1 MEILCGQKHLSAQ
14 ELWGKGKSIVTD
26 FNSLIAEFGNQVRE
40 NLRFGEGEPEA
51 QLTNPVATLLKG
63 FGALHSMEVQTV
75 RETSLKTAGGGLVS
89 EGLVRPDYAIMVD
102 GVLTGYVE
110 LKAPGKNIDPDSF
123 TKKSHEY
130 KQWQRLRNLPNLLYT
145 NGTEWRL
152 YRYGKPVPTGSEKN
166 DNAVNVSAGS
176 VIINKKRVLFPEKIT
191 WSAPANLATLFLN
204 FLRWVPAPITS
215 ADRLVE
221 TLAPLAALLREEM
234 LLGLDAQEKTYKA
247 DQAKAK
253 KKGEEDLLI
262 PSKLVGL
269 RDDWRDTLAPGTSN
283 EEFADSFAQTV
294 VFSLVV
300 ALSEGHNLSIE
311 SLSTMANRLRSQHGL
326 LGNALGLLT
335 EHLDEKSSLYNALAV
350 IVRVMGAA
358 SWEYI
363 SGGKA
368 DVYLHLYEHFLSIYN
383 PEQRKKTGSYY
394 TPVEVVDQMV
404 RLVDD
409 ALRTYMGKEHGLA
422 SEGVSVID
430 PAMGTGTYPLSV
442 MHKVA
447 KTESLAPAAR
457 TRALNRLAKNLY
469 GFELQSGPFSV
480 AELRL
485 NQTLKELGADVP
497 EDGLNLYV
505 ADTLYDPYS
514 RAKPMSGNTLRLLSQ
529 LSNKATRV
537 KREVPIQVCIGNPPY
552 KDKAQGMGGW
562 VESGHRYKKKDEKE
576 KNSPILDDFRAP
588 SMGGYERVLKNLYIY
603 FWRWAFWK
611 VFEDSFRVIESESD
625 NSQHAGVVCF
635 ITPSSYLNGP
645 GFAGMRE
652 YIRRSSSRGWI
663 INVTPEGYGPE
674 KENAIFAIK
683 TPVAIS
689 LFIREEN
696 TDEERMADIRYV
708 ALHGTFEEKMQALA
722 NLELDGEEFM
732 PVRSGWGN
740 QFAPDSGK
748 DWNSY
753 LYMDD
758 LYSVSSSGIDPSRK
772 WVVAP
777 SQRILEER
785 WSELTEGNDL
795 KIRANRFK
803 ETPTAGIAKGKTP
816 LLGNDTFQGSKE
828 SLNDQIAR
836 EVIPT
841 VPNIVPI
848 GYRSFDRQYI
858 LADARLL
865 DRPRPKLWPYRIQN
879 QIFIVEQYARNP
891 KNGPGLYFSSL
902 IPDKNAFKGSHGG
915 RCYPVFTTDGE
926 PNLRTS
932 VAQLLCERFGNDA
945 PGNLVY
951 YLAALT
957 GHPEYVRTFSK
968 PLETSHMRA
977 PLTADPEL
985 WERAVQLGKQVVWL
999 HTYGERGEPLPG
1011 MKYLHQLPE
1020 GADYTLPNP
1029 TVDMGKTMPEEKP
1042 SFSPDP
1048 VDSLS
1053 EEENNPVMGTVSF
1066 GQARCENMEKRV
1078 FDYTIGGNQVLGL
1091 WAKYRLKKPEEVSSS
1106 PLDEI
1111 VQREWPEA
1119 WSEEYERLLYTL
1131 THLVHL
1137 EPAQEKLLDEV
1148 LAGEQIF
1155 REEFVDTED

>member
-1 MEILCGQKHLSAQ
+1 M
-14 ELWGKGKSIVTD
+14 
-26 FNSLIAEFGNQVRE
+26 
-40 NLRFGEGEPEA
+40 
-51 QLTNPVATLLKG
+51 
-63 FGALHSMEVQTV
+63 
-75 RETSLKTAGGGLVS
+75 
-89 EGLVRPDYAIMVD
+89 RPDYAIMVD

-110 LKAPGKNIDPDSF
+110 LKAPGKNIDPASF

-152 YRYGKPVPTGSEKN
+152 YRYGEPVLTSTGY
-166 DNAVNVSAGS
+166 DAVHMHGS
-176 VIINKKRVLFPEKIT
+176 FSGHGTL
-191 WSAPANLATLFLN
+191 SAPDALATFFLN
-204 FLRWVPAPITS
+204 FLRWVPAPIKS
-215 ADRLVE
+215 ADQLVE

-234 LLGLDAQEKTYKA
+234 LLGLAVQEKTYKA

-253 KKGEEDLLI
+253 KKGEEDFVI
-262 PSKLVGL
+262 PPPLVGL
-269 RDDWRDTLAPGTSN
+269 RKDWRDTLAPSTSN

-300 ALSEGHNLSIE
+300 ALSEGHDLSLE
-311 SLSTMANRLRSQHGL
+311 TFSTMAGRLRSQHGL

-358 SWEYI
+358 SWADI
-363 SGGKA
+363 SGGKS
-368 DVYLHLYEHFLSIYN
+368 DVYLHLYEHFLKVYN

-409 ALRTYMGKEHGLA
+409 ALRTYLGKEHGLA

-447 KTESLAPAAR
+447 RTESLAPAAR

-485 NQTLKELGADVP
+485 NQTLKELGADIP

-505 ADTLYDPYS
+505 ADTLSDPY
-514 RAKPMSGNTLRLLSQ
+514 AKQKPVNGNTLRLLSQ

-552 KDKAQGMGGW
+552 KDKAEGMGGW
-562 VESGHRYKKKDEKE
+562 VESGFRSA
-576 KNSPILDDFRAP
+576 NVASPILDDFRAP
-588 SMGGYERVLKNLYIY
+588 GMGKYGYVLKNLYIY

-611 VFEDSFRVIESESD
+611 VFEDSCRAFESQSD
-625 NSQHAGVVCF
+625 SSKRAGAVCF
-635 ITPSSYLNGP
+635 ITASGYLKGP

-652 YIRRSSSRGWI
+652 YIRRSASRGWI
-663 INVTPEGYGPE
+663 INVTPEGKRPPA
-674 KENAIFAIK
+674 KNAVFAIE
-683 TPVAIS
+683 TPVSIA
-689 LFIREEN
+689 LFLREEN
-696 TDEERMADIRYV
+696 TDEETPADIRYV
-708 ALHGTFEEKMQALA
+708 ALHGKIEEKMQALA
-722 NLELDGEEFM
+722 ALDLDGAEFE
-732 PVRSGWGN
+732 PVRSGWGDK
-740 QFAPDSGK
+740 FAPEAGGDWDSYPELVDFYTK
-748 DWNSY
+748 NFQ
-753 LYMDD
+753 
-758 LYSVSSSGIDPSRK
+758 GIKPNK
-772 WVVAP
+772 TWVYAP
-777 SQRILEER
+777 AETVLRER
-785 WSELTEGNDL
+785 WVELIEGNDL
-795 KIRANRFK
+795 EVRTERFK
-803 ETPTAGIAKGKTP
+803 ETPSTSIFKGKKP
-816 LLGNDTFQGSKE
+816 LPGKDTFQGSRE

-836 EVIPT
+836 EVIPDA
-841 VPNIVPI
+841 PNIVPV

-858 LADARLL
+858 LADSRLL
-865 DRPRPKLWPYRIQN
+865 ERERPELWEHRVPG
-879 QIFIVEQYARNP
+879 QIFIVEQHAHYP
-891 KNGPGLYFSSL
+891 KAGPGLHFSTL
-902 IPDKNAFKGSHGG
+902 IPDLDAFNNRGG
-915 RCYPVFTTDGE
+915 RAHPVLNVSGV
-926 PNLRTS
+926 PNLTEPAKQMLR
-932 VAQLLCERFGNDA
+932 ERFGDNA

-957 GHPEYVRTFSK
+957 GHPGYVRTFDK
-968 PLETSHMRA
+968 PLQQAGIRV
-977 PLTADPEL
+977 PLTADPTL

-1011 MKYLHQLPE
+1011 MKYLHQIPE
-1020 GADYTLPNP
+1020 GADYVLPTP
-1029 TVDMGKTMPEEKP
+1029 TVDMGRTMPTKQP
-1042 SFSPDP
+1042 SFLPNSVTDELAEKQNTP
-1048 VDSLS
+1048 VR
-1053 EEENNPVMGTVSF
+1053 GTVSF
-1066 GQARCENMEKRV
+1066 GRARCENVEKRV
-1078 FDYTIGGNQVLGL
+1078 FDYTVGGNRVLGM
-1091 WAKYRLKKPEEVSSS
+1091 WAKYRLKKPKTNRSSS
-1106 PLDEI
+1106 LNDI

-1148 LAGEQIF
+1148 LSGEQIF

>member
-1 MEILCGQKHLSAQ
+1 M
-14 ELWGKGKSIVTD
+14 
-26 FNSLIAEFGNQVRE
+26 
-40 NLRFGEGEPEA
+40 
-51 QLTNPVATLLKG
+51 
-63 FGALHSMEVQTV
+63 
-75 RETSLKTAGGGLVS
+75 
-89 EGLVRPDYAIMVD
+89 RPDYAIMVD

-110 LKAPGKNIDPDSF
+110 LKAPGKNIDPASF

-152 YRYGKPVPTGSEKN
+152 YRYGEPVLTSTGY
-166 DNAVNVSAGS
+166 DAVHMHGS
-176 VIINKKRVLFPEKIT
+176 FSGHGTL
-191 WSAPANLATLFLN
+191 SAPDALATFFLN
-204 FLRWVPAPITS
+204 FLRWVPAPIQS
-215 ADRLVE
+215 ADQLVE

-234 LLGLDAQEKTYKA
+234 LLGLAVQEKTYKA

-253 KKGEEDLLI
+253 KKGEEDFVI
-262 PSKLVGL
+262 PPPLVGL
-269 RDDWRDTLAPGTSN
+269 RKDWRDTLAPSTSN

-300 ALSEGHNLSIE
+300 ALSEGHDLSLE
-311 SLSTMANRLRSQHGL
+311 TFSTMAGRLRSQHGL

-358 SWEYI
+358 SWADI
-363 SGGKA
+363 SGGKS
-368 DVYLHLYEHFLSIYN
+368 DVYLHLYEHFLKVYN

-409 ALRTYMGKEHGLA
+409 ALRTYLGKEHGLA

-447 KTESLAPAAR
+447 RTESLAPAAR

-485 NQTLKELGADVP
+485 NQTLKELGADIP

-505 ADTLYDPYS
+505 ADTLSDPY
-514 RAKPMSGNTLRLLSQ
+514 AKQKPVNGNTLRLLSQ

-552 KDKAQGMGGW
+552 KDKAEGMGGW
-562 VESGHRYKKKDEKE
+562 VESGFRSA
-576 KNSPILDDFRAP
+576 NVASPILDDFRAP
-588 SMGGYERVLKNLYIY
+588 GMGKYEYVLKNLYVY

-611 VFEDSFRVIESESD
+611 VFEDSFRALEGQPDSA
-625 NSQHAGVVCF
+625 QRAGVVCF
-635 ITPSSYLNGP
+635 ITADGYLNGP

-663 INVTPEGYGPE
+663 INVTPEGKRPPA
-674 KENAIFAIK
+674 KNAVFAIE
-683 TPVAIS
+683 TPVSIA
-689 LFIREEN
+689 LFLREEN
-696 TDEERMADIRYV
+696 TEEETPADIRYV
-708 ALHGTFEEKMQALA
+708 ALHGTFAEKMQALA
-722 NLELDGEEFM
+722 NLDLDGTEFE
-732 PVRSGWGN
+732 PARSGWGDK
-740 QFAPDSGK
+740 FAPEAGGDWDSYPELPDFYASCFPGVK
-748 DWNSY
+748 PN
-753 LYMDD
+753 
-758 LYSVSSSGIDPSRK
+758 K
-772 WVVAP
+772 TWVYAP
-777 SQRILEER
+777 SESVLQER
-785 WSELTEGNDL
+785 WAELIEGNDL
-795 KIRANRFK
+795 EVRAERFK
-803 ETPTAGIAKGKTP
+803 ETRDTKITEGKKP
-816 LLGNDTFQGSKE
+816 LPGSDTFQGSLE

-836 EVIPT
+836 ELIPDT
-841 VPNIVPI
+841 PNIVPV

-858 LADARLL
+858 LADARLA
-865 DRPRPKLWPYRIQN
+865 DMPRPKLWEHRVPG
-879 QIFIVEQYARNP
+879 QIFIVEQHARHP
-891 KNGPGLYFSSL
+891 QAGPGLYFDAL
-902 IPDKNAFKGSHGG
+902 IPDMNAFNNRGG
-915 RCYPVFTTDGE
+915 RAHPALTIGGTPSLTE
-926 PNLRTS
+926 PAAQMLR
-932 VAQLLCERFGNDA
+932 ERFGNNA
-945 PGNLVY
+945 PDDLVY

-957 GHPEYVRTFSK
+957 GHPGYVRTFDE
-968 PLETSHMRA
+968 PLQQAGIRV

-1011 MKYLHQLPE
+1011 MKYLHQIPE
-1020 GADYTLPNP
+1020 GADYVLPTP
-1029 TVDMGKTMPEEKP
+1029 TVDMGKTMPEKKP

-1048 VDSLS
+1048 VIGSLS
-1053 EEENNPVMGTVSF
+1053 EEANIPVTGTVSF
-1066 GQARCENMEKRV
+1066 GQARCENVEKRV
-1078 FDYTIGGNQVLGL
+1078 FDYTVGGNQVLGL
-1091 WAKYRLKKPEEVSSS
+1091 WAKYRLKKPVVRRSSS
-1106 PLDEI
+1106 LNDI

>member
-1 MEILCGQKHLSAQ
+1 M
-14 ELWGKGKSIVTD
+14 
-26 FNSLIAEFGNQVRE
+26 
-40 NLRFGEGEPEA
+40 
-51 QLTNPVATLLKG
+51 
-63 FGALHSMEVQTV
+63 
-75 RETSLKTAGGGLVS
+75 
-89 EGLVRPDYAIMVD
+89 RPDYAIMVD

-110 LKAPGKNIDPDSF
+110 LKAPGKNIDPASF
-123 TKKSHEY
+123 GKKSHEY

-152 YRYGKPVPTGSEKN
+152 YRYGEPVLTSTGY
-166 DNAVNVSAGS
+166 DAVHMHGS
-176 VIINKKRVLFPEKIT
+176 FSGHGTL
-191 WSAPANLATLFLN
+191 SAPDALATFFLN
-204 FLRWVPAPITS
+204 FLRWVPAPIKS
-215 ADRLVE
+215 ADQLVE

-234 LLGLDAQEKTYKA
+234 LLGLAVQEKTYKA

-253 KKGEEDLLI
+253 KKGEEDFVI
-262 PSKLVGL
+262 PPPLVGL
-269 RDDWRDTLAPGTSN
+269 RKDWRDTLAPSTSN

-300 ALSEGHNLSIE
+300 ALSEGHDLSLE
-311 SLSTMANRLRSQHGL
+311 TFSTMAGRLRSQHGL

-358 SWEYI
+358 SWDDI
-363 SGGKA
+363 SGGKS
-368 DVYLHLYEHFLSIYN
+368 DVYLHLYEHFLKVYN

-409 ALRTYMGKEHGLA
+409 ALRTYLGKEHGLA

-447 KTESLAPAAR
+447 RTESLAPAAR

-485 NQTLKELGADVP
+485 NQTLKELGADIS

-505 ADTLYDPYS
+505 ADTLSDPY
-514 RAKPMSGNTLRLLSQ
+514 AKQKPVNGNTLRLLSQ

-552 KDKAQGMGGW
+552 KDKAEGMGGW
-562 VESGHRYKKKDEKE
+562 VESGFRSPDVA
-576 KNSPILDDFRAP
+576 SPILDDFRA
-588 SMGGYERVLKNLYIY
+588 SGMGRYEYVLKNLYVY

-611 VFEDSFRVIESESD
+611 VFEDSFRAMEGQSD
-625 NSQHAGVVCF
+625 SAQRAGVVCF
-635 ITPSSYLNGP
+635 ITADGYLNGP

-663 INVTPEGYGPE
+663 INVTPEGKRPPA
-674 KENAIFAIK
+674 KNAVFAIE
-683 TPVAIS
+683 TPVSIA
-689 LFIREEN
+689 LFLREEN
-696 TDEERMADIRYV
+696 TDEETPADIRYV
-708 ALHGTFEEKMQALA
+708 ALHGTFAEKMQALA
-722 NLELDGEEFM
+722 ALDLDGAEFE
-732 PVRSGWGN
+732 PVRSGWGDK
-740 QFAPDSGK
+740 FAPEAGGDWDSYPELPDFYASCFPGVK
-748 DWNSY
+748 PN
-753 LYMDD
+753 
-758 LYSVSSSGIDPSRK
+758 K
-772 WVVAP
+772 TWVYAP
-777 SQRILEER
+777 SESVLQER
-785 WSELTEGNDL
+785 WAELIEGNDL
-795 KIRANRFK
+795 EVRAERFK
-803 ETPTAGIAKGKTP
+803 ETSSTGIAVGKKP
-816 LLGNDTFQGSKE
+816 LPGSDTFQGSLE
-828 SLNDQIAR
+828 SLNNQIAR
-836 EVIPT
+836 ELIPDT
-841 VPNIVPI
+841 PNIVQV

-858 LADARLL
+858 LADSRLL
-865 DRPRPKLWPYRIQN
+865 ERARPELWEHRVPG
-879 QIFIVEQYARNP
+879 QIFIVEQHAHYP
-891 KNGPGLYFSSL
+891 KAGPGLYFSAL
-902 IPDKNAFKGSHGG
+902 IPDMHAFNNRGG
-915 RCYPVFTTDGE
+915 RAHPALTIGGT
-926 PNLRTS
+926 PNLTEPAKQMLR
-932 VAQLLCERFGNDA
+932 ERLGDNA
-945 PGNLVY
+945 PGDLVY

-957 GHPEYVRTFSK
+957 GHPGYVRTFDE
-968 PLETSHMRA
+968 PLQQAGIRV
-977 PLTADPEL
+977 PLTADPAL

-1020 GADYTLPNP
+1020 GADYTLPTP
-1029 TVDMGKTMPEEKP
+1029 TVDMGKTMPEKKP

-1048 VDSLS
+1048 VNSLS
-1053 EEENNPVMGTVSF
+1053 EEQNIPVTGTVSF
-1066 GQARCENMEKRV
+1066 GRARCENMEKRV
-1078 FDYTIGGNQVLGL
+1078 FDYTVGGNQVLGL
-1091 WAKYRLKKPEEVSSS
+1091 WAKYRLKKPGVRSSS
-1106 PLDEI
+1106 PLDYI
-1111 VQREWPEA
+1111 VQREWPPA

-1148 LAGEQIF
+1148 LVGEQIF

>member
-1 MEILCGQKHLSAQ
+1 M
-14 ELWGKGKSIVTD
+14 
-26 FNSLIAEFGNQVRE
+26 
-40 NLRFGEGEPEA
+40 
-51 QLTNPVATLLKG
+51 
-63 FGALHSMEVQTV
+63 
-75 RETSLKTAGGGLVS
+75 
-89 EGLVRPDYAIMVD
+89 RPDYAIMVD

-110 LKAPGKNIDPDSF
+110 LKAPGKNIDPASF

-130 KQWQRLRNLPNLLYT
+130 RQWQRLRNLPNLLYT

-152 YRYGKPVPTGSEKN
+152 YRYGEPVLTSTGY
-166 DNAVNVSAGS
+166 DAVHMHGS
-176 VIINKKRVLFPEKIT
+176 FSGHGTL
-191 WSAPANLATLFLN
+191 SAPDALATFFLN
-204 FLRWVPAPITS
+204 FLRWVPAPIKS
-215 ADRLVE
+215 ADQLVE

-234 LLGLDAQEKTYKA
+234 LLGLAVQEKTYKA

-253 KKGEEDLLI
+253 KKGEEDFVI
-262 PSKLVGL
+262 PPPLVGL
-269 RDDWRDTLAPGTSN
+269 RKDWRDTLAPSTSN

-300 ALSEGHNLSIE
+300 ALSEGHDLSLE
-311 SLSTMANRLRSQHGL
+311 TFSTMAGRLRSQHGL

-350 IVRVMGAA
+350 IVRVIGAA
-358 SWEYI
+358 SWVDI
-363 SGGKA
+363 SGGKS
-368 DVYLHLYEHFLSIYN
+368 DVYLHLYEHFLKVYN

-409 ALRTYMGKEHGLA
+409 ALRTYLGKEHGLA

-442 MHKVA
+442 MHQVA
-447 KTESLAPAAR
+447 KAESLAPAAR

-485 NQTLKELGADVP
+485 NQTLKELGADIP

-505 ADTLYDPYS
+505 ADTLGDPY
-514 RAKPMSGNTLRLLSQ
+514 AKQKPVNGNTLRLLSQ

-552 KDKAQGMGGW
+552 KDKAEGMGGW
-562 VESGHRYKKKDEKE
+562 VESGFRSPDVA
-576 KNSPILDDFRAP
+576 SPILDDFRAP
-588 SMGGYERVLKNLYIY
+588 GMGKYEYVLKNLYVY

-611 VFEDSFRVIESESD
+611 VFEDSFRALEGQLDSA
-625 NSQHAGVVCF
+625 QRAGVVCF
-635 ITPSSYLNGP
+635 ITADGYLNGP

-663 INVTPEGYGPE
+663 INVTPEGKRPPA
-674 KENAIFAIK
+674 KNAVFAIE
-683 TPVAIS
+683 TPVSIA
-689 LFIREEN
+689 LFLREEN
-696 TDEERMADIRYV
+696 TDEETPADIRYV
-708 ALHGTFEEKMQALA
+708 ALHGTFAEKMHALA
-722 NLELDGEEFM
+722 ALDLDGAEFETA
-732 PVRSGWGN
+732 RSGWGDK
-740 QFAPDSGK
+740 FAPEAGGDWDSYPELPDFYASCFPGVK
-748 DWNSY
+748 PN
-753 LYMDD
+753 
-758 LYSVSSSGIDPSRK
+758 K
-772 WVVAP
+772 TWVYAP
-777 SQRILEER
+777 SESVLQER
-785 WSELTEGNDL
+785 WAELIEGNDL
-795 KIRANRFK
+795 EVRAERFK
-803 ETPTAGIAKGKTP
+803 ETRDTKITEGKNP
-816 LLGNDTFQGSKE
+816 LPGNDTFQGSLE

-836 EVIPT
+836 ELIPDT
-841 VPNIVPI
+841 PNIVQV

-858 LADARLL
+858 LADARLA
-865 DRPRPKLWPYRIQN
+865 DMPRPKLWEHRVPGQV
-879 QIFIVEQYARNP
+879 FIVEQHAHYP
-891 KNGPGLYFSSL
+891 KAGPGLYFSAL
-902 IPDKNAFKGSHGG
+902 IPDMHAFNNRGG
-915 RCYPVFTTDGE
+915 RAHPALTIGGT
-926 PNLRTS
+926 PNLTEPA
-932 VAQLLCERFGNDA
+932 AQMLRERFGNNA
-945 PGNLVY
+945 PDDLVY

-957 GHPEYVRTFSK
+957 GHPGYVRTFDE
-968 PLETSHMRA
+968 PLQQAGIRV
-977 PLTADPEL
+977 PLTADPKL

-1020 GADYTLPNP
+1020 GADYTLPTP
-1029 TVDMGKTMPEEKP
+1029 TVDMGKTMPEKKP
-1042 SFSPDP
+1042 NFSPDP

-1053 EEENNPVMGTVSF
+1053 EKQNNPVMGTVSF
-1066 GQARCENMEKRV
+1066 GQARCENVEKRV

-1091 WAKYRLKKPEEVSSS
+1091 WAKYRLKKPVVRRSSS
-1106 PLDEI
+1106 LNDI

-1148 LAGEQIF
+1148 LTGEQIF

>member
-1 MEILCGQKHLSAQ
+1 M
-14 ELWGKGKSIVTD
+14 
-26 FNSLIAEFGNQVRE
+26 
-40 NLRFGEGEPEA
+40 
-51 QLTNPVATLLKG
+51 
-63 FGALHSMEVQTV
+63 
-75 RETSLKTAGGGLVS
+75 
-89 EGLVRPDYAIMVD
+89 RPDYAIMVD

-110 LKAPGKNIDPDSF
+110 LKAPGKNIDPASF

-130 KQWQRLRNLPNLLYT
+130 RQWQRLRNLPNLLYT

-152 YRYGKPVPTGSEKN
+152 YRYGEPVLTSTGY
-166 DNAVNVSAGS
+166 DAVHMHGS
-176 VIINKKRVLFPEKIT
+176 FSGHGTL
-191 WSAPANLATLFLN
+191 SAPDALATFFLN
-204 FLRWVPAPITS
+204 FLRWVPAPIKS
-215 ADRLVE
+215 ADQLVE

-234 LLGLDAQEKTYKA
+234 LLGLAVQEKTYKA

-253 KKGEEDLLI
+253 KKGEEDFVI
-262 PSKLVGL
+262 PPPLVGL
-269 RDDWRDTLAPGTSN
+269 RKDWRDTLAPSTSN

-300 ALSEGHNLSIE
+300 ALSEGHELSLE
-311 SLSTMANRLRSQHGL
+311 TFSTMAGRLRSQHGL

-350 IVRVMGAA
+350 IVRVVGAA

-363 SGGKA
+363 SGGKS
-368 DVYLHLYEHFLSIYN
+368 DVYLHLYEHFLKVYN

-409 ALRTYMGKEHGLA
+409 ALRTYLGKEHGLA

-485 NQTLKELGADVP
+485 NQTLKELGADIP

-505 ADTLYDPYS
+505 ADTLSDPY
-514 RAKPMSGNTLRLLSQ
+514 AKQKPVNGNTLRLLSQ

-552 KDKAQGMGGW
+552 KDKAEGMGGW
-562 VESGHRYKKKDEKE
+562 VESGFRSPEVA
-576 KNSPILDDFRAP
+576 SPILDDFRAP
-588 SMGGYERVLKNLYIY
+588 GMGRYEYVLKNLYVY

-611 VFEDSFRVIESESD
+611 VFEDSFRALEGQS
-625 NSQHAGVVCF
+625 NSAQRAGVVCF
-635 ITPSSYLNGP
+635 ITADGYLHGP

-652 YIRRSSSRGWI
+652 YIRSSSSRGWI
-663 INVTPEGYGPE
+663 INVTPEGKRPPA
-674 KENAIFAIK
+674 KNAVFAIE
-683 TPVAIS
+683 TPVSIA
-689 LFIREEN
+689 LFLREEN
-696 TDEERMADIRYV
+696 TDEETPADIRYV
-708 ALHGTFEEKMQALA
+708 ALHGTFAEKMQALA
-722 NLELDGEEFM
+722 ALDLDSAEFE
-732 PVRSGWGN
+732 PVRSGWGDK
-740 QFAPDSGK
+740 FAPEAGGDWDSYPEIPDFYASFFPGVK
-748 DWNSY
+748 PN
-753 LYMDD
+753 
-758 LYSVSSSGIDPSRK
+758 K
-772 WVVAP
+772 TWVYAP
-777 SQRILEER
+777 SESVLQER
-785 WSELTEGNDL
+785 WAELIEGTDL
-795 KIRANRFK
+795 KVRAERFK
-803 ETPTAGIAKGKTP
+803 ETSSTGIALGKKP
-816 LLGNDTFQGSKE
+816 LPGKDTFKGSLE

-836 EVIPT
+836 EIIPDT
-841 VPNIVPI
+841 PNIVPV

-858 LADARLL
+858 LADSRLL
-865 DRPRPKLWPYRIQN
+865 HRASPDLWEHRVPE
-879 QIFIVEQYARNP
+879 QIFIVEQHARHP
-891 KNGPGLYFSSL
+891 QAGPGLYFDAL
-902 IPDKNAFKGSHGG
+902 IPDMNAFNNRGG
-915 RCYPVFTTDGE
+915 RAHPALTIGGA
-926 PNLRTS
+926 PNLTES
-932 VAQLLCERFGNDA
+932 AAQMLRERFGNNA
-945 PGNLVY
+945 PGDLVY

-957 GHPEYVRTFSK
+957 GHPGYVRTFDE
-968 PLETSHMRA
+968 PLQQAGIRV
-977 PLTADPEL
+977 PLTADPAL

-1011 MKYLHQLPE
+1011 IKYLHQIPE
-1020 GADYTLPNP
+1020 GADYVLPTP
-1029 TVDMGKTMPEEKP
+1029 TVDMGKTMPEKKP

-1053 EEENNPVMGTVSF
+1053 AKENSPVMGTVSF
-1066 GQARCENMEKRV
+1066 GRARCENVEKRV

-1091 WAKYRLKKPEEVSSS
+1091 WAKYRLKKPVVRRSSS
-1106 PLDEI
+1106 LNDI

>member
-1 MEILCGQKHLSAQ
+1 M
-14 ELWGKGKSIVTD
+14 TD
-26 FNSLIAEFGNQVRE
+26 FNSLIAEFGRQVRE
-40 NLRFGEGEPEA
+40 NLRVGEGEPEA
-51 QLTNPVATLLKG
+51 QLTNPVATLLQD
-63 FGALHSMEVQTV
+63 FGALHSMKVVTV

-89 EGLVRPDYAIMVD
+89 EGLVRPDYAITVD

-110 LKAPGKNIDPDSF
+110 LKAPGKNIDPASF

-130 KQWQRLRNLPNLLYT
+130 RQWQRLRNLPNLLYT

-152 YRYGKPVPTGSEKN
+152 YRYGEPVLTSTGY
-166 DNAVNVSAGS
+166 DAVHMHGS
-176 VIINKKRVLFPEKIT
+176 FSGHGTL
-191 WSAPANLATLFLN
+191 SAPDALATFFLN
-204 FLRWVPAPITS
+204 FLRWVPAPIKS
-215 ADRLVE
+215 ADQLVE

-234 LLGLDAQEKTYKA
+234 LLGLAVQEKIYKA

-253 KKGEEDLLI
+253 KKGEEDFVI
-262 PSKLVGL
+262 PPPLVGL
-269 RDDWRDTLAPGTSN
+269 RKDWRDTLAPSTSN

-300 ALSEGHNLSIE
+300 ALSEGHDLSLE
-311 SLSTMANRLRSQHGL
+311 TFSTMAGRLRSQHGL

-358 SWEYI
+358 SWADI
-363 SGGKA
+363 SGGKS
-368 DVYLHLYEHFLSIYN
+368 DVYLHLYEHFLKVYN

-409 ALRTYMGKEHGLA
+409 ALRTYLGKEHGLA

-447 KTESLAPAAR
+447 RTESLAPAAR

-485 NQTLKELGADVP
+485 NQTLKELGADIP

-505 ADTLYDPYS
+505 ADTLSDPY
-514 RAKPMSGNTLRLLSQ
+514 AKQKPVNGNTLRLLSQ

-552 KDKAQGMGGW
+552 KDKAEGMGGW
-562 VESGHRYKKKDEKE
+562 VESGFRSADVA
-576 KNSPILDDFRAP
+576 SPILDDFRAP
-588 SMGGYERVLKNLYIY
+588 GMGRYEYVLKNLYVY

-611 VFEDSFRVIESESD
+611 VFEDSFRALEGHPDS
-625 NSQHAGVVCF
+625 SQRAGVVCF
-635 ITPSSYLNGP
+635 ITADGYLNGP

-663 INVTPEGYGPE
+663 INVTPEGLRPPA
-674 KENAIFAIK
+674 KNAVFAIE
-683 TPVAIS
+683 TPVSIA
-689 LFIREEN
+689 LFLREEN
-696 TDEERMADIRYV
+696 TDEETPADIRYV
-708 ALHGTFEEKMQALA
+708 ALHGTFAEKMQALA
-722 NLELDGEEFM
+722 ALDLDSAEFE
-732 PVRSGWGN
+732 PVRSGWGDK
-740 QFAPDSGK
+740 FAPEAGGDWDSYPEIPDFYASFFPGVK
-748 DWNSY
+748 PN
-753 LYMDD
+753 
-758 LYSVSSSGIDPSRK
+758 K
-772 WVVAP
+772 TWVYAP
-777 SQRILEER
+777 SESVLQER
-785 WSELTEGNDL
+785 WAELIEGTDL
-795 KIRANRFK
+795 KVRAERFK
-803 ETPTAGIAKGKTP
+803 ETSSTGIALGKKP
-816 LLGNDTFQGSKE
+816 LPGKDTFKGSLE

-836 EVIPT
+836 EIIPDT
-841 VPNIVPI
+841 PNIVPV

-858 LADARLL
+858 LADSRLL
-865 DRPRPKLWPYRIQN
+865 HRASPDLWEHRVPE
-879 QIFIVEQYARNP
+879 QIFIVEQHARHP
-891 KNGPGLYFSSL
+891 QAGPGLYFDAL
-902 IPDKNAFKGSHGG
+902 IPDMNAFNNRGG
-915 RCYPVFTTDGE
+915 RAHPALTIGGA
-926 PNLRTS
+926 PNLTES
-932 VAQLLCERFGNDA
+932 AAQMLRERFGNNA
-945 PGNLVY
+945 PGDLVY

-957 GHPEYVRTFSK
+957 GHPGYVRTFDE
-968 PLETSHMRA
+968 PLQQAGIRV

-1020 GADYTLPNP
+1020 GADYTLPTP
-1029 TVDMGKTMPEEKP
+1029 TVDMGSAMPEKKP

-1048 VDSLS
+1048 VNSLS
-1053 EEENNPVMGTVSF
+1053 EEENNPAMGTVSF
-1066 GQARCENMEKRV
+1066 GQARCENVEKRV

-1091 WAKYRLKKPEEVSSS
+1091 WAKYRLKKPVVRRSSS
-1106 PLDEI
+1106 LNDI

>member
-1 MEILCGQKHLSAQ
+1 
-14 ELWGKGKSIVTD
+14 
-26 FNSLIAEFGNQVRE
+26 
-40 NLRFGEGEPEA
+40 
-51 QLTNPVATLLKG
+51 
-63 FGALHSMEVQTV
+63 
-75 RETSLKTAGGGLVS
+75 
-89 EGLVRPDYAIMVD
+89 MVD

-110 LKAPGKNIDPDSF
+110 LKAPGKNIDPASF

-152 YRYGKPVPTGSEKN
+152 YRYGEPVLTSTGY
-166 DNAVNVSAGS
+166 DAVHMHGS
-176 VIINKKRVLFPEKIT
+176 FSGHGTL
-191 WSAPANLATLFLN
+191 SAPDALATFFLN
-204 FLRWVPAPITS
+204 FLRWVPAPIKS
-215 ADRLVE
+215 AGQLVE

-234 LLGLDAQEKTYKA
+234 LLGLSAQEKTYKA

-253 KKGEEDLLI
+253 KKGEEDFVI
-262 PSKLVGL
+262 PPPLVGL
-269 RDDWRDTLAPGTSN
+269 RKDWRDTLAPSTSN

-300 ALSEGHNLSIE
+300 ALSEGHDLSLE
-311 SLSTMANRLRSQHGL
+311 TFSTMAGRLRSQHGL

-358 SWEYI
+358 SWADI
-363 SGGKA
+363 SGGKS
-368 DVYLHLYEHFLSIYN
+368 DVYLHLYEHFLKVYT
-383 PEQRKKTGSYY
+383 PAQRKKTGSYY

-409 ALRTYMGKEHGLA
+409 ALRAYLGKEHGLA

-447 KTESLAPAAR
+447 KTESLSPAAR

-505 ADTLYDPYS
+505 ADTLSDPY
-514 RAKPMSGNTLRLLSQ
+514 AKQKPVNGNTLRLLSQ

-552 KDKAQGMGGW
+552 KIRADKMGGW
-562 VESGHRYKKKDEKE
+562 VNFGPRSKDDSSSIME
-576 KNSPILDDFRAP
+576 DFRAP
-588 SMGGYERVLKNLYIY
+588 SLGRKKHVLNNLYVY

-611 VFEDSFRVIESESD
+611 VFEDSFQAVEDRF
-625 NSQHAGVVCF
+625 NSAQRAGVVCF
-635 ITPSSYLNGP
+635 ITASGYLRGP
-645 GFAGMRE
+645 GFKIMRE

-663 INVTPEGYGPE
+663 INVSPEGKRPPR
-674 KENAIFAIK
+674 KNAVFAIE
-683 TPVAIS
+683 TPVSIA
-689 LFIREEN
+689 LFLREEN
-696 TDEERMADIRYV
+696 TDEETPADIRYV
-708 ALHGTFEEKMQALA
+708 ALHGTFAEKMQALA
-722 NLELDGEEFM
+722 ALDLDGAEFE
-732 PVRSGWGN
+732 PVRSGWEDKFVPEAEGDW
-740 QFAPDSGK
+740 DSYPELEDFYAEFYPGVK
-748 DWNSY
+748 PN
-753 LYMDD
+753 
-758 LYSVSSSGIDPSRK
+758 RT
-772 WVVAP
+772 WVYAP
-777 SQRILEER
+777 SESVLQER
-785 WSELTEGNDL
+785 WAELIEGTDL
-795 KIRANRFK
+795 KVRAERFK
-803 ETPTAGIAKGKTP
+803 ETDSIGIARGKDP
-816 LLGNDTFQGSKE
+816 LSGVDTFQGSKE

-836 EVIPT
+836 ELIPDA
-841 VPNIVPI
+841 PNIVPV

-858 LADARLL
+858 FADSRLL
-865 DRPRPKLWPYRIQN
+865 HRASPDLWEHRVPE
-879 QIFIVEQYARNP
+879 QIFIVEQNAHYP
-891 KNGPGLYFSSL
+891 KAGPGLYFSSL
-902 IPDKNAFKGSHGG
+902 IPDMDAFKGSEGG
-915 RCYPVFTTDGE
+915 RAHPVLNVSGA
-926 PNLRTS
+926 PNLTEPA
-932 VAQLLCERFGNDA
+932 AQMLRERFGDNA
-945 PGNLVY
+945 PGDLVY

-957 GHPEYVRTFSK
+957 GHPGYVRTFDE
-968 PLETSHMRA
+968 PLQQAGIRV

-1011 MKYLHQLPE
+1011 MKRLHQLPE
-1020 GADYTLPNP
+1020 GADYTLPYSIQ
-1029 TVDMGKTMPEEKP
+1029 DMGKTMPEKKP

-1048 VDSLS
+1048 VNSLS

-1066 GQARCENMEKRV
+1066 GRARCENVEKRV

-1091 WAKYRLKKPEEVSSS
+1091 WAKYRLKKPVVRRSS

-1111 VQREWPEA
+1111 VQREWPDA
-1119 WSEEYERLLYTL
+1119 WSDEYERLLYTL

-1137 EPAQEKLLDEV
+1137 EPAQEKLLDDV

>member
-1 MEILCGQKHLSAQ
+1 M
-14 ELWGKGKSIVTD
+14 
-26 FNSLIAEFGNQVRE
+26 
-40 NLRFGEGEPEA
+40 
-51 QLTNPVATLLKG
+51 
-63 FGALHSMEVQTV
+63 
-75 RETSLKTAGGGLVS
+75 
-89 EGLVRPDYAIMVD
+89 RPDYAIMVD

-110 LKAPGKNIDPDSF
+110 LKAPGKNIDPASF

-152 YRYGKPVPTGSEKN
+152 YRYGEPVLTSTGY
-166 DNAVNVSAGS
+166 DAVHMHGS
-176 VIINKKRVLFPEKIT
+176 FSGHGTL
-191 WSAPANLATLFLN
+191 SAPDALAAFFLN
-204 FLRWVPAPITS
+204 FLRWAPSPITS
-215 ADRLVE
+215 ADQLVG

-234 LLGLDAQEKTYKA
+234 LLGLAVQEKTYKA
-247 DQAKAK
+247 DQTKAK
-253 KKGEEDLLI
+253 KKGEEDFVI
-262 PSKLVGL
+262 PPPLVGL
-269 RDDWRDTLAPGTSN
+269 RKDWRDTLAPSTSN

-300 ALSEGHNLSIE
+300 ALSEGHDLSLE
-311 SLSTMANRLRSQHGL
+311 TFSTMAGRLRSQHGL

-358 SWEYI
+358 SWKYI
-363 SGGKA
+363 SGGKS
-368 DVYLHLYEHFLSIYN
+368 DVYLHLYEHFLKVYN

-409 ALRTYMGKEHGLA
+409 ALRTYLGKEHGLA

-442 MHKVA
+442 MHQVA
-447 KTESLAPAAR
+447 KAEILAPAAR

-485 NQTLKELGADVP
+485 NQTLKELGAEIP

-505 ADTLYDPYS
+505 ADTLSDPY
-514 RAKPMSGNTLRLLSQ
+514 AKQKPVNSQTLRLLSQ

-552 KDKAQGMGGW
+552 KDKAEGMGGW
-562 VESGHRYKKKDEKE
+562 VESGFRSPAVA
-576 KNSPILDDFRAP
+576 SPILDDFRAP
-588 SMGGYERVLKNLYIY
+588 GMGKYEYVLKNLYVY

-611 VFEDSFRVIESESD
+611 VFEDSFRALEGQPDST
-625 NSQHAGVVCF
+625 QRAGVVCF
-635 ITPSSYLNGP
+635 ITADGYLNGP

-663 INVTPEGYGPE
+663 INVTPEGKRPPA
-674 KENAIFAIK
+674 KNAVFAIE
-683 TPVAIS
+683 TPVSIA
-689 LFIREEN
+689 LFLREEN
-696 TDEERMADIRYV
+696 TDEETPADIRYV
-708 ALHGTFEEKMQALA
+708 ALHGTFAEKMHALA
-722 NLELDGEEFM
+722 TLDLDGAEFE
-732 PVRSGWGN
+732 PVRSGWGDK
-740 QFAPDSGK
+740 FAPEAGGDWDSYPELPDFYASCFPGVK
-748 DWNSY
+748 PN
-753 LYMDD
+753 
-758 LYSVSSSGIDPSRK
+758 K
-772 WVVAP
+772 TWVYAP
-777 SQRILEER
+777 SESVLQER
-785 WSELTEGNDL
+785 WAELIEGNDL
-795 KIRANRFK
+795 EVRAERFK
-803 ETPTAGIAKGKTP
+803 ETRDTKITEGKKP
-816 LLGNDTFQGSKE
+816 LPGSDTFQGSLE

-836 EVIPT
+836 ELIPDT
-841 VPNIVPI
+841 PNIVQV

-865 DRPRPKLWPYRIQN
+865 HMPSPKLWEHRVSE
-879 QIFIVEQYARNP
+879 QIFIVEQHARHP
-891 KNGPGLYFSSL
+891 QAGPGLYFDAL
-902 IPDKNAFKGSHGG
+902 IPDMNAFNNRGG
-915 RCYPVFTTDGE
+915 RAHPVLNVNGT
-926 PNLRTS
+926 PNLTEPATQMLR
-932 VAQLLCERFGNDA
+932 ERFGDNA

-957 GHPEYVRTFSK
+957 GHPGYVRTFDE
-968 PLETSHMRA
+968 PLQQAGIRV
-977 PLTADPEL
+977 PLTADPAL

-1011 MKYLHQLPE
+1011 IKYLHQLPKD
-1020 GADYTLPNP
+1020 ADYTLPNP
-1029 TVDMGKTMPEEKP
+1029 TVDMGKTMPEKKP

-1053 EEENNPVMGTVSF
+1053 KEENNPVMGTVSF
-1066 GQARCENMEKRV
+1066 GQARCENVEKRV
-1078 FDYTIGGNQVLGL
+1078 FDYTVGGNQVLGL
-1091 WAKYRLKKPEEVSSS
+1091 WAKYRLKKPVVRRSSS
-1106 PLDEI
+1106 LNDI

>member
-1 MEILCGQKHLSAQ
+1 M
-14 ELWGKGKSIVTD
+14 
-26 FNSLIAEFGNQVRE
+26 
-40 NLRFGEGEPEA
+40 
-51 QLTNPVATLLKG
+51 
-63 FGALHSMEVQTV
+63 
-75 RETSLKTAGGGLVS
+75 
-89 EGLVRPDYAIMVD
+89 RPDYAIMVD

-110 LKAPGKNIDPDSF
+110 LKAPGKNIDPASF

-152 YRYGKPVPTGSEKN
+152 YRYGEPVLTSTGY
-166 DNAVNVSAGS
+166 DAVHMHGS
-176 VIINKKRVLFPEKIT
+176 FSGHGTL
-191 WSAPANLATLFLN
+191 SAPDALATFFLN
-204 FLRWVPAPITS
+204 FLRWVPAPIKS
-215 ADRLVE
+215 ADQLVE
-221 TLAPLAALLREEM
+221 TLAPLAALLRDEM
-234 LLGLDAQEKTYKA
+234 LMGLSAQEKIYKA
-247 DQAKAK
+247 EQAKAK
-253 KKGEEDLLI
+253 KKGEEDFVI
-262 PSKLVGL
+262 PPPLVGL
-269 RDDWRDTLAPGTSN
+269 RKDWRDTLAPSTSN

-300 ALSEGHNLSIE
+300 ALSEGHDLSLE
-311 SLSTMANRLRSQHGL
+311 TFSTMAGRLRSQHGL

-350 IVRVMGAA
+350 IVRVIGAA
-358 SWEYI
+358 SWVDI
-363 SGGKA
+363 SGGKS
-368 DVYLHLYEHFLSIYN
+368 DVYLHLYEHFLKVYN

-409 ALRTYMGKEHGLA
+409 ALRTYLGKEHGLA

-442 MHKVA
+442 MHQVA
-447 KTESLAPAAR
+447 KAESLAPAAR

-485 NQTLKELGADVP
+485 NQTLREMGAEVP

-505 ADTLYDPYS
+505 ADTLGDPY
-514 RAKPMSGNTLRLLSQ
+514 AKQKPVNGNTLRLLSQ

-552 KDKAQGMGGW
+552 KDKAEGMGGW
-562 VESGHRYKKKDEKE
+562 VESGFRSADVA
-576 KNSPILDDFRAP
+576 SPILDDFRAQG
-588 SMGGYERVLKNLYIY
+588 MGKYEYVLKNLYVY

-611 VFEDSFRVIESESD
+611 VFEDSFRALEGQPDSA
-625 NSQHAGVVCF
+625 QRAGVVCF
-635 ITPSSYLNGP
+635 ITASGYLNGP

-663 INVTPEGYGPE
+663 INVTPEGKRPPA
-674 KENAIFAIK
+674 KNAVFAIE
-683 TPVAIS
+683 TPVSIA
-689 LFIREEN
+689 LFLREEN
-696 TDEERMADIRYV
+696 TDEETPADIRYV
-708 ALHGTFEEKMQALA
+708 ALHGTFAEKMQALA
-722 NLELDGEEFM
+722 ALELDSAEFE
-732 PVRSGWGN
+732 PVRSGWGDK
-740 QFAPDSGK
+740 FAPEAGGDWDSYPELPDFYASCFPGVK
-748 DWNSY
+748 PN
-753 LYMDD
+753 
-758 LYSVSSSGIDPSRK
+758 K
-772 WVVAP
+772 TWVYAP
-777 SQRILEER
+777 SESVLQER
-785 WSELTEGNDL
+785 WAELIEGNDL
-795 KIRANRFK
+795 QARAERFK
-803 ETPTAGIAKGKTP
+803 ETRDTKITEGKNP
-816 LLGNDTFQGSKE
+816 LPGSDTFQGSLE

-836 EVIPT
+836 ELIPDT
-841 VPNIVPI
+841 PNIVQV

-858 LADARLL
+858 LADSRLL
-865 DRPRPKLWPYRIQN
+865 HMPSPKLWEHRVSE
-879 QIFIVEQYARNP
+879 QIFIVEQHAHYP
-891 KNGPGLYFSSL
+891 KAGPGLHFSAL
-902 IPDKNAFKGSHGG
+902 IPDMDAFKGSEGG
-915 RCYPVFTTDGE
+915 RAHPVLNINGT
-926 PNLRTS
+926 PNLTEPA
-932 VAQLLCERFGNDA
+932 AQMLRERFGNNA
-945 PGNLVY
+945 PDDLVY

-957 GHPEYVRTFSK
+957 GHPGYVRTFDE
-968 PLETSHMRA
+968 PLQQAGIRV
-977 PLTADPEL
+977 PLTADPAL

-1020 GADYTLPNP
+1020 GADYTLPTP
-1029 TVDMGKTMPEEKP
+1029 TVDMGKTMPEKKP

-1053 EEENNPVMGTVSF
+1053 AKENIPVTGTVSF
-1066 GQARCENMEKRV
+1066 GHARCENVEKRV
-1078 FDYTIGGNQVLGL
+1078 FEYTVGGNQVLGL
-1091 WAKYRLKKPEEVSSS
+1091 WAKYRLKKPVVRRSSS
-1106 PLDEI
+1106 LNDI
-1111 VQREWPEA
+1111 VQREWPAA

>member
-1 MEILCGQKHLSAQ
+1 M
-14 ELWGKGKSIVTD
+14 TD
-26 FNSLIAEFGNQVRE
+26 FNSLIAEFGDQVRE
-40 NLRFGEGEPEA
+40 NLGFGEGEPEA

-562 VESGHRYKKKDEKE
+562 VESGHRYKKKDKKE
-576 KNSPILDDFRAP
+576 KNSPILDDFRVP

-740 QFAPDSGK
+740 KFAPDSGK

-753 LYMDD
+753 LYMND

-803 ETPTAGIAKGKTP
+803 ETSTAGIAKGKTP

-902 IPDKNAFKGSHGG
+902 IPDKNAFKGSEGG

-1048 VDSLS
+1048 VASLS

-1066 GQARCENMEKRV
+1066 GQARCENVEKRV

-1111 VQREWPEA
+1111 VQREWPDA

-1148 LAGEQIF
+1148 LSGEQIF

>member
-1 MEILCGQKHLSAQ
+1 M
-14 ELWGKGKSIVTD
+14 TD
-26 FNSLIAEFGNQVRE
+26 FNSLIAEFGRQVRE
-40 NLRFGEGEPEA
+40 NLRVGDGEPEA
-51 QLTNPVATLLKG
+51 QLTNPVATLLQD
-63 FGALHSMEVQTV
+63 FGALHSMKVVTV

-110 LKAPGKNIDPDSF
+110 LKAPGKNIDPASF

-152 YRYGKPVPTGSEKN
+152 YRYGEPVLTSTGY
-166 DNAVNVSAGS
+166 DAVHMHGS
-176 VIINKKRVLFPEKIT
+176 FSGRGTL
-191 WSAPANLATLFLN
+191 SAPDALATFFLN
-204 FLRWVPAPITS
+204 FLRWVPAPIKS
-215 ADRLVE
+215 AGQLVE

-234 LLGLDAQEKTYKA
+234 LLGLAAQEKTYKA

-253 KKGEEDLLI
+253 KKGEEDFVI
-262 PSKLVGL
+262 PPPLVGL
-269 RDDWRDTLAPGTSN
+269 RKDWRDTLAPSTSN

-300 ALSEGHNLSIE
+300 ALSEGHDLSLE
-311 SLSTMANRLRSQHGL
+311 TFSTMAGRLRSQHGL

-358 SWEYI
+358 SWADI
-363 SGGKA
+363 SCGKS
-368 DVYLHLYEHFLSIYN
+368 DVYLHLYEHFLKVYN
-383 PEQRKKTGSYY
+383 PAQRKKTGSYY
-394 TPVEVVDQMV
+394 TPVEVVNQMV

-409 ALRTYMGKEHGLA
+409 ALRTYLGKEHGLA

-447 KTESLAPAAR
+447 SAESLSPAAR
-457 TRALNRLAKNLY
+457 TRALNRLVKNLY

-485 NQTLKELGADVP
+485 NQTLKELGADIP

-505 ADTLYDPYS
+505 ADTLSDPY
-514 RAKPMSGNTLRLLSQ
+514 AKQKPVNSQTLRLLSQ

-552 KDKAQGMGGW
+552 KVRADKMGGW
-562 VESGHRYKKKDEKE
+562 VNFGPRSKDDSSSIME
-576 KNSPILDDFRAP
+576 DFRAP
-588 SMGGYERVLKNLYIY
+588 SLGRKKHVLNNLYVY

-611 VFEDSFRVIESESD
+611 VFEDSFRTLEGQSD
-625 NSQHAGVVCF
+625 SAQRAGVVCF
-635 ITPSSYLNGP
+635 ITASGYLRGP
-645 GFAGMRE
+645 GFKIMRE

-663 INVTPEGYGPE
+663 INVSPEGKRPPA
-674 KENAIFAIK
+674 KNAVFAIE
-683 TPVAIS
+683 TPVSIA
-689 LFIREEN
+689 LFLREEN
-696 TDEERMADIRYV
+696 TDEETPADIRYV
-708 ALHGTFEEKMQALA
+708 ALHGTFTEKMQALA
-722 NLELDGEEFM
+722 TLDLEGAEFE
-732 PVRSGWGN
+732 PVRSGWEDKFVPEAEGDW
-740 QFAPDSGK
+740 DS
-748 DWNSY
+748 Y
-753 LYMDD
+753 PELED
-758 LYSVSSSGIDPSRK
+758 LYAEFYPGVKPNRT
-772 WVVAP
+772 WVYAP
-777 SQRILEER
+777 SESVLQER
-785 WSELTEGNDL
+785 WAELIEGTDL
-795 KIRANRFK
+795 KVRAERFK
-803 ETPTAGIAKGKTP
+803 ETDSIGIARGKDP
-816 LLGNDTFQGSKE
+816 LSGVDTFQGSKE

-836 EVIPT
+836 ELIPDA
-841 VPNIVPI
+841 PNIVPV

-858 LADARLL
+858 LADSRLL
-865 DRPRPKLWPYRIQN
+865 HRASPDLWEHRVPE
-879 QIFIVEQYARNP
+879 QIFIVEQNAHYP
-891 KNGPGLYFSSL
+891 KAGPGLYFSSL
-902 IPDKNAFKGSHGG
+902 IPDMDAFKGSEGG
-915 RCYPVFTTDGE
+915 RAHPVLNVSGT
-926 PNLRTS
+926 PNLTEPA
-932 VAQLLCERFGNDA
+932 AQMLRERFGDNA
-945 PGNLVY
+945 PGDLVY

-957 GHPEYVRTFSK
+957 GHPGYVRTFDE
-968 PLETSHMRA
+968 PLQQAGIRV

-1011 MKYLHQLPE
+1011 MERLHQLPE
-1020 GADYTLPNP
+1020 GADYTLPYSIQ
-1029 TVDMGKTMPEEKP
+1029 DMGKTMPEKKP

-1048 VDSLS
+1048 VNGSLS
-1053 EEENNPVMGTVSF
+1053 EEQDIPVTGTVSF
-1066 GQARCENMEKRV
+1066 GQARCENVEKHV

-1091 WAKYRLKKPEEVSSS
+1091 WAKYRLKKPIVRRSS

-1111 VQREWPEA
+1111 VQREWPDA

-1148 LAGEQIF
+1148 LVGEQIF

>member
-1 MEILCGQKHLSAQ
+1 M
-14 ELWGKGKSIVTD
+14 TD
-26 FNSLIAEFGNQVRE
+26 FNSLIAEFGRQVRE
-40 NLRFGEGEPEA
+40 NLRVGEGEPEA
-51 QLTNPVATLLKG
+51 QLTNPVATLLQD
-63 FGALHSMEVQTV
+63 FGALHSMKVVTV
-75 RETSLKTAGGGLVS
+75 RETSLKTGGGGLVS

-110 LKAPGKNIDPDSF
+110 LKAPGKNIDPASF
-123 TKKSHEY
+123 SKKSHEY
-130 KQWQRLRNLPNLLYT
+130 RQWQRLRNLPNLLYT

-152 YRYGKPVPTGSEKN
+152 YRYGEPVLTSTGY
-166 DNAVNVSAGS
+166 DAVHMHGS
-176 VIINKKRVLFPEKIT
+176 FSGHGTL
-191 WSAPANLATLFLN
+191 SAPDALATFFLN
-204 FLRWVPAPITS
+204 FLRWVPAPIQS
-215 ADRLVE
+215 ADQLVE

-234 LLGLDAQEKTYKA
+234 LLGLAVQEKTYKA

-253 KKGEEDLLI
+253 KKGEEDFVI
-262 PSKLVGL
+262 PPPLVGL
-269 RDDWRDTLAPGTSN
+269 RKDWRDTLAPSTSN

-300 ALSEGHNLSIE
+300 ALSEGHDLSLE
-311 SLSTMANRLRSQHGL
+311 TFSTMAGRLRSQHGL

-358 SWEYI
+358 SWADI
-363 SGGKA
+363 SGGKS
-368 DVYLHLYEHFLSIYN
+368 DVYLHLYEHFLKVYN

-409 ALRTYMGKEHGLA
+409 ALRTYLGKEHGLA

-447 KTESLAPAAR
+447 RTESLAPAAR

-485 NQTLKELGADVP
+485 NQTLKELGADIP

-505 ADTLYDPYS
+505 ADTLSDPY
-514 RAKPMSGNTLRLLSQ
+514 AKQKPVNGNTLRLLSQ

-552 KDKAQGMGGW
+552 KDKAEGMGGW
-562 VESGHRYKKKDEKE
+562 VESGFRSA
-576 KNSPILDDFRAP
+576 NVASPILDDFRAP
-588 SMGGYERVLKNLYIY
+588 GMGKYEYVLKNLYVY

-611 VFEDSFRVIESESD
+611 VFEDSFRALEGQPDSA
-625 NSQHAGVVCF
+625 QRAGVVCF
-635 ITPSSYLNGP
+635 ITADGYLNGP

-663 INVTPEGYGPE
+663 INVTPEGKRPPA
-674 KENAIFAIK
+674 KNAVFAIE
-683 TPVAIS
+683 TPVSIA
-689 LFIREEN
+689 LFLREEN
-696 TDEERMADIRYV
+696 TEEETPADIRYV
-708 ALHGTFEEKMQALA
+708 ALHGTFAEKMQALA
-722 NLELDGEEFM
+722 NLDLDGTEFE
-732 PVRSGWGN
+732 PARSGWGDK
-740 QFAPDSGK
+740 FAPEAGGDWDSYPELPDFYASCFPGVK
-748 DWNSY
+748 PN
-753 LYMDD
+753 
-758 LYSVSSSGIDPSRK
+758 K
-772 WVVAP
+772 TWVYAP
-777 SQRILEER
+777 SESVLQER
-785 WSELTEGNDL
+785 WAELIEGNDL
-795 KIRANRFK
+795 EVRAERFK
-803 ETPTAGIAKGKTP
+803 ETRDTKITEGKKP
-816 LLGNDTFQGSKE
+816 LPGSDTFQGSLE

-836 EVIPT
+836 ELIPDT
-841 VPNIVPI
+841 PNIVPV

-858 LADARLL
+858 LADARLA
-865 DRPRPKLWPYRIQN
+865 DMPRPKLWEHRVPG
-879 QIFIVEQYARNP
+879 QIFIVEQHARHP
-891 KNGPGLYFSSL
+891 QAGPGLYFDAL
-902 IPDKNAFKGSHGG
+902 IPDMNAFNNRGG
-915 RCYPVFTTDGE
+915 RAHPALTIGGTPSLTE
-926 PNLRTS
+926 PAAQMLR
-932 VAQLLCERFGNDA
+932 ERFGNNA
-945 PGNLVY
+945 PDDLVY

-957 GHPEYVRTFSK
+957 GHPGYVRTFDE
-968 PLETSHMRA
+968 PLQQAGIRV

-1011 MKYLHQLPE
+1011 MKYLHQIPE
-1020 GADYTLPNP
+1020 GADYVLPTP
-1029 TVDMGKTMPEEKP
+1029 TVDMGKTMPEKKP

-1048 VDSLS
+1048 VIGSLS
-1053 EEENNPVMGTVSF
+1053 EEANIPVTGTVSF
-1066 GQARCENMEKRV
+1066 GQARCENVEKRV
-1078 FDYTIGGNQVLGL
+1078 FDYTVGGNQVLGL
-1091 WAKYRLKKPEEVSSS
+1091 WAKYRLKKPVVRRSSS
-1106 PLDEI
+1106 LNDI

>member
-1 MEILCGQKHLSAQ
+1 M
-14 ELWGKGKSIVTD
+14 
-26 FNSLIAEFGNQVRE
+26 
-40 NLRFGEGEPEA
+40 
-51 QLTNPVATLLKG
+51 
-63 FGALHSMEVQTV
+63 
-75 RETSLKTAGGGLVS
+75 
-89 EGLVRPDYAIMVD
+89 RPDYAIMVD

-110 LKAPGKNIDPDSF
+110 LKAPGKNIDPASF

-130 KQWQRLRNLPNLLYT
+130 RQWQRLRNLPNLLYT

-152 YRYGKPVPTGSEKN
+152 YRYGEPVLTSTGY
-166 DNAVNVSAGS
+166 DAVHMHGS
-176 VIINKKRVLFPEKIT
+176 FSGHGTL
-191 WSAPANLATLFLN
+191 SAPDALATFFLN
-204 FLRWVPAPITS
+204 FLRWVPAPIKS
-215 ADRLVE
+215 ADQLVE

-234 LLGLDAQEKTYKA
+234 LLGLAVQEKTYKA

-253 KKGEEDLLI
+253 KKGEEDFVI
-262 PSKLVGL
+262 PPPLVGL
-269 RDDWRDTLAPGTSN
+269 RKDWRDTLAPSTSN

-300 ALSEGHNLSIE
+300 ALSEGHDLSLE
-311 SLSTMANRLRSQHGL
+311 TFSTMAGRLRSQHGL

-350 IVRVMGAA
+350 IVRVMDAA
-358 SWEYI
+358 SWADI
-363 SGGKA
+363 SGGKS
-368 DVYLHLYEHFLSIYN
+368 DVYLHLYEHFLKVYN

-409 ALRTYMGKEHGLA
+409 ALRTYLGKEHGLA

-442 MHKVA
+442 MHQVA
-447 KTESLAPAAR
+447 KTESLSPAAR

-485 NQTLKELGADVP
+485 NQTLKEMGADVP

-505 ADTLYDPYS
+505 ADTLSDPN
-514 RAKPMSGNTLRLLSQ
+514 AKQKPVNGNTLRLLSQ

-552 KDKAQGMGGW
+552 KDKAEGMGGW
-562 VESGHRYKKKDEKE
+562 VESGFRSADVA
-576 KNSPILDDFRAP
+576 SPILDDFRAQG
-588 SMGGYERVLKNLYIY
+588 MGRYEYVLKNLYVY

-611 VFEDSFRVIESESD
+611 VFEDSFRALEG
-625 NSQHAGVVCF
+625 QHDRAQRAGVVCF
-635 ITPSSYLNGP
+635 ITADGYLHGP

-663 INVTPEGYGPE
+663 INVTPEGKRPPA
-674 KENAIFAIK
+674 KNAVFAIE
-683 TPVAIS
+683 TPVSIA
-689 LFIREEN
+689 LFLREEN
-696 TDEERMADIRYV
+696 TDEETPADIRYV
-708 ALHGTFEEKMQALA
+708 ALHGTFAEKMQALA
-722 NLELDGEEFM
+722 TLDLEGAGFE
-732 PVRSGWGN
+732 PVRSGWGDK
-740 QFAPDSGK
+740 FAPEAGGDWDSYPELPDFYASCFPGVK
-748 DWNSY
+748 PN
-753 LYMDD
+753 
-758 LYSVSSSGIDPSRK
+758 K
-772 WVVAP
+772 TWVYAP
-777 SQRILEER
+777 SESVLQER
-785 WSELTEGNDL
+785 WAELIEGNDL
-795 KIRANRFK
+795 EVRAERFK
-803 ETPTAGIAKGKTP
+803 ETGSTSISAGKKPLPGK
-816 LLGNDTFQGSKE
+816 DTFQGSRE

-836 EVIPT
+836 ELIPDA
-841 VPNIVPI
+841 PNIVPV

-858 LADARLL
+858 LADSRLL
-865 DRPRPKLWPYRIQN
+865 ERARPELWEHRVPG
-879 QIFIVEQYARNP
+879 QIFIVEQHAHYP
-891 KNGPGLYFSSL
+891 KAGPGLYFSAL
-902 IPDKNAFKGSHGG
+902 IPDMHAFNNRGG
-915 RCYPVFTTDGE
+915 RAHPALTIGGT
-926 PNLRTS
+926 PNLTEPAKQMLR
-932 VAQLLCERFGNDA
+932 ERLGDNA
-945 PGNLVY
+945 PGDLVY

-957 GHPEYVRTFSK
+957 GHPGYVRTFDE
-968 PLETSHMRA
+968 PLQQAGIRV
-977 PLTADPEL
+977 PLTADPAL

-1020 GADYTLPNP
+1020 GADYVLPTP
-1029 TVDMGKTMPEEKP
+1029 TIDMGKTMPEKKP

-1048 VDSLS
+1048 VSSLS
-1053 EEENNPVMGTVSF
+1053 EEENIPVTGTVSF
-1066 GQARCENMEKRV
+1066 GQARCENVEKRV

-1091 WAKYRLKKPEEVSSS
+1091 WAKYRLKKPGVRSSS
-1106 PLDEI
+1106 PLDYI
-1111 VQREWPEA
+1111 VQREWPPA

>member
-1 MEILCGQKHLSAQ
+1 M
-14 ELWGKGKSIVTD
+14 TD
-26 FNSLIAEFGNQVRE
+26 FNSLIAEFGRQVRE
-40 NLRFGEGEPEA
+40 NLRVGDGEPEA
-51 QLTNPVATLLKG
+51 QLTNPVATLLQD
-63 FGALHSMEVQTV
+63 FGALHSMKVVTV

-110 LKAPGKNIDPDSF
+110 LKAPGKNIDPASF

-130 KQWQRLRNLPNLLYT
+130 RQWQRLRNLPNLLYT

-152 YRYGKPVPTGSEKN
+152 YRYGEPVLTSTGYE
-166 DNAVNVSAGS
+166 AVHMHGS
-176 VIINKKRVLFPEKIT
+176 FSGHGTL
-191 WSAPANLATLFLN
+191 SAPDALATFFLN

-215 ADRLVE
+215 ADQLVE

-234 LLGLDAQEKTYKA
+234 LLGLSAQEKTYKA
-247 DQAKAK
+247 EQAKAK
-253 KKGEEDLLI
+253 KKGEEDFVI
-262 PSKLVGL
+262 PPPLVGL
-269 RDDWRDTLAPGTSN
+269 RKDWRDTLAPSTSN

-300 ALSEGHNLSIE
+300 ALSEGHDLSLE
-311 SLSTMANRLRSQHGL
+311 TFSTMAGRLRSQHGL

-335 EHLDEKSSLYNALAV
+335 EHLDEESSLYNALAV

-358 SWEYI
+358 SWADI
-363 SGGKA
+363 SGGKS
-368 DVYLHLYEHFLSIYN
+368 DVYLHLYEHFLKVYN

-409 ALRTYMGKEHGLA
+409 ALRTYLGKEHGLA

-442 MHKVA
+442 MHQVA

-485 NQTLKELGADVP
+485 NQTLKEMGGDVP

-505 ADTLYDPYS
+505 ADTLGDPY
-514 RAKPMSGNTLRLLSQ
+514 AKQKPVNGNTLRLLSQ

-552 KDKAQGMGGW
+552 KDKAEGMGGW
-562 VESGHRYKKKDEKE
+562 VESGFRSPDVA
-576 KNSPILDDFRAP
+576 SPILDDFRAQG
-588 SMGGYERVLKNLYIY
+588 MGKYEYVLKNLYVY

-611 VFEDSFRVIESESD
+611 VFEDSFRALEGQPDSA
-625 NSQHAGVVCF
+625 QRAGVVCF
-635 ITPSSYLNGP
+635 ITADGYLHGP

-663 INVTPEGYGPE
+663 INVTPEGKRPPA
-674 KENAIFAIK
+674 KNAVFAIE
-683 TPVAIS
+683 TPVSIA
-689 LFIREEN
+689 LFLREEN
-696 TDEERMADIRYV
+696 TDEETPADIRYV
-708 ALHGTFEEKMQALA
+708 ALHGTFAEKMQALA
-722 NLELDGEEFM
+722 ALNLDGAEFE
-732 PVRSGWGN
+732 PVRSGWGDK
-740 QFAPDSGK
+740 FAPEAGGDWDSYPELPDFYASCFPGMK
-748 DWNSY
+748 PN
-753 LYMDD
+753 
-758 LYSVSSSGIDPSRK
+758 K
-772 WVVAP
+772 TWVYAP
-777 SQRILEER
+777 SESVLQER
-785 WSELTEGNDL
+785 WAELIEGNDL
-795 KIRANRFK
+795 EVRAERFK
-803 ETPTAGIAKGKTP
+803 ETSSTGIAVGKKP
-816 LLGNDTFQGSKE
+816 LPGSDTFQGSLE
-828 SLNDQIAR
+828 SLNDQITR
-836 EVIPT
+836 EIIPDA
-841 VPNIVPI
+841 PNIVPV

-858 LADARLL
+858 LADSRLL
-865 DRPRPKLWPYRIQN
+865 ERARPELWEHRVPG
-879 QIFIVEQYARNP
+879 QIFIVEQHARHP
-891 KNGPGLYFSSL
+891 QAGPGLYFDAL
-902 IPDKNAFKGSHGG
+902 IPDMNAFNNRGG
-915 RCYPVFTTDGE
+915 RAHPALTIEGT
-926 PNLRTS
+926 PNLTEPA
-932 VAQLLCERFGNDA
+932 AQMLRERFGDNA
-945 PGNLVY
+945 PGDLVY

-957 GHPEYVRTFSK
+957 GHPGYVRTFDE
-968 PLETSHMRA
+968 PLQQAGIRV

-1011 MKYLHQLPE
+1011 MERLHQLPA
-1020 GADYTLPNP
+1020 GADYTLPTP
-1029 TVDMGKTMPEEKP
+1029 TVDMGRTMPEKKP
-1042 SFSPDP
+1042 SFSLDP
-1048 VDSLS
+1048 VTGSLS
-1053 EEENNPVMGTVSF
+1053 EEENSPVMGTVSF
-1066 GQARCENMEKRV
+1066 GQARCENVEKRV

-1091 WAKYRLKKPEEVSSS
+1091 WAKYRLKKPVVRRSS

-1119 WSEEYERLLYTL
+1119 WSDEYERLLYTL

>member
-514 RAKPMSGNTLRLLSQ
+514 RAKPVSGNTLRLLSQ

-1111 VQREWPEA
+1111 VQREWPET

-1155 REEFVDTED
+1155 REEFVVTEG

>member
-1 MEILCGQKHLSAQ
+1 M
-14 ELWGKGKSIVTD
+14 TD
-26 FNSLIAEFGNQVRE
+26 FNSLIAEFGRQVRE
-40 NLRFGEGEPEA
+40 NLRVGDGEPEA
-51 QLTNPVATLLKG
+51 QLTNPVATLLQD
-63 FGALHSMEVQTV
+63 FGALHSMKVVTV
-75 RETSLKTAGGGLVS
+75 RETSLKTAGGGLIS

-110 LKAPGKNIDPDSF
+110 LKAPGKNIDPASF

-130 KQWQRLRNLPNLLYT
+130 RQWQRLRNLPNLLYT

-152 YRYGKPVPTGSEKN
+152 YRYGEPVLTSTGY
-166 DNAVNVSAGS
+166 DAVHMHGS
-176 VIINKKRVLFPEKIT
+176 FSGHGTL
-191 WSAPANLATLFLN
+191 SAPDALATFFLN
-204 FLRWVPAPITS
+204 FLRWVPAPIKS
-215 ADRLVE
+215 ADQLVE

-234 LLGLDAQEKTYKA
+234 LLGLAVQEKTYKA

-253 KKGEEDLLI
+253 KKGEEDFVI
-262 PSKLVGL
+262 PPPLVGL
-269 RDDWRDTLAPGTSN
+269 RKDWRDTLAPSTSN

-300 ALSEGHNLSIE
+300 ALSEGHELSLE
-311 SLSTMANRLRSQHGL
+311 TFSTMAGRLRSQHGL

-350 IVRVMGAA
+350 IVRVVGAA

-363 SGGKA
+363 SGGKS
-368 DVYLHLYEHFLSIYN
+368 DVYLHLYEHFLKVYN

-409 ALRTYMGKEHGLA
+409 ALRTYLGKEHGLA

-485 NQTLKELGADVP
+485 NQTLKELGADIP

-505 ADTLYDPYS
+505 ADTLSDPY
-514 RAKPMSGNTLRLLSQ
+514 AKQKPVNGNTLRLLSQ

-552 KDKAQGMGGW
+552 KDKAEGMGGW
-562 VESGHRYKKKDEKE
+562 VESGFRSPEVA
-576 KNSPILDDFRAP
+576 SPILDDFRAP
-588 SMGGYERVLKNLYIY
+588 GMGRYEYVLKNLYVY

-611 VFEDSFRVIESESD
+611 VFEDSFRALEGQS
-625 NSQHAGVVCF
+625 NSAQRAGVVCF
-635 ITPSSYLNGP
+635 ITADGYLHGP

-652 YIRRSSSRGWI
+652 YIRSSSSRGWI
-663 INVTPEGYGPE
+663 INVTPEGKRPPA
-674 KENAIFAIK
+674 KNAVFAIE
-683 TPVAIS
+683 TPVSIA
-689 LFIREEN
+689 LFLREEN
-696 TDEERMADIRYV
+696 TDEETPADIRYV
-708 ALHGTFEEKMQALA
+708 ALHGKLEEKMQALA
-722 NLELDGEEFM
+722 ALNLDGAEFE
-732 PVRSGWGN
+732 PVRSGWGDK
-740 QFAPDSGK
+740 FAPEAGGDWDSYPELVDFYTK
-748 DWNSY
+748 NFQ
-753 LYMDD
+753 
-758 LYSVSSSGIDPSRK
+758 GIKPNK
-772 WVVAP
+772 TWVYAP
-777 SQRILEER
+777 AETVLQER
-785 WSELTEGNDL
+785 WVELIEGNDL
-795 KIRANRFK
+795 EVRTERFK
-803 ETPTAGIAKGKTP
+803 ETPSTSIFKGKKP
-816 LLGNDTFQGSKE
+816 LPGKDTFQGSRE

-836 EVIPT
+836 EVIPDA
-841 VPNIVPI
+841 PNIVPV

-858 LADARLL
+858 LADSRLL
-865 DRPRPKLWPYRIQN
+865 ERERPELWEHRVPG
-879 QIFIVEQYARNP
+879 QIFIVEQHAHYP
-891 KNGPGLYFSSL
+891 KAGPGLHFSTL
-902 IPDKNAFKGSHGG
+902 IPDLDAFNNRGG
-915 RCYPVFTTDGE
+915 RAHPVLNVSGV
-926 PNLRTS
+926 PNLTEPAKQMLR
-932 VAQLLCERFGNDA
+932 ERFGDNA
-945 PGNLVY
+945 LGNLVY

-957 GHPEYVRTFSK
+957 GHPGYVRTFDK
-968 PLETSHMRA
+968 PLQQAGIRV
-977 PLTADPEL
+977 PLTADPKL

-1011 MKYLHQLPE
+1011 MKYLHQIPE
-1020 GADYTLPNP
+1020 GADYVLPTP
-1029 TVDMGKTMPEEKP
+1029 TVDMGRTMPTKQP
-1042 SFSPDP
+1042 SFLPNSVTDELAEKQNTP
-1048 VDSLS
+1048 VR
-1053 EEENNPVMGTVSF
+1053 GTVSF
-1066 GQARCENMEKRV
+1066 GRARCENVEKRV
-1078 FDYTIGGNQVLGL
+1078 FDYTVGGNRVLGM
-1091 WAKYRLKKPEEVSSS
+1091 WAKYRLKKPKTNRSSS
-1106 PLDEI
+1106 LNDI

>member
-1 MEILCGQKHLSAQ
+1 M
-14 ELWGKGKSIVTD
+14 
-26 FNSLIAEFGNQVRE
+26 
-40 NLRFGEGEPEA
+40 
-51 QLTNPVATLLKG
+51 
-63 FGALHSMEVQTV
+63 
-75 RETSLKTAGGGLVS
+75 
-89 EGLVRPDYAIMVD
+89 RPDYAIMVD

-110 LKAPGKNIDPDSF
+110 LKAPGKNIDPASF

-152 YRYGKPVPTGSEKN
+152 YRYGEPVLTSTGY
-166 DNAVNVSAGS
+166 DAVHMHGS
-176 VIINKKRVLFPEKIT
+176 FSGHGTL
-191 WSAPANLATLFLN
+191 SAPDALATFFLN
-204 FLRWVPAPITS
+204 FLRWVPAPITG
-215 ADRLVE
+215 ADQLVE

-234 LLGLDAQEKTYKA
+234 LLGLSAQEKTYKA

-253 KKGEEDLLI
+253 KKGEEDFVI
-262 PSKLVGL
+262 PPPLVGL
-269 RDDWRDTLAPGTSN
+269 RKDWRDTLAPSTSN

-300 ALSEGHNLSIE
+300 ALSEGHDLSLE
-311 SLSTMANRLRSQHGL
+311 TFSTMAGRLRSQHGL

-358 SWEYI
+358 SWADI
-363 SGGKA
+363 SGGKS
-368 DVYLHLYEHFLSIYN
+368 DVYLHLYEHFLKVYN

-409 ALRTYMGKEHGLA
+409 ALRTYLGKEHGLA

-442 MHKVA
+442 MHQVA

-485 NQTLKELGADVP
+485 NQTLKEMGAEVP

-505 ADTLYDPYS
+505 ADTLSDPY
-514 RAKPMSGNTLRLLSQ
+514 AKQKPVNGNTLRLLSQ

-552 KDKAQGMGGW
+552 KDKAEGMGGW
-562 VESGHRYKKKDEKE
+562 VESGFRSADVA
-576 KNSPILDDFRAP
+576 SPILDDFRAP
-588 SMGGYERVLKNLYIY
+588 GMGKYEYVLKNLYVY

-611 VFEDSFRVIESESD
+611 VFEDSFRALEGQLDSA
-625 NSQHAGVVCF
+625 QRAGVVCF
-635 ITPSSYLNGP
+635 ITADGYLNGP

-663 INVTPEGYGPE
+663 INVTPEGKRPPA
-674 KENAIFAIK
+674 KNAVFAIETPVSIALFLREEKTDEK
-683 TPVAIS
+683 TP
-689 LFIREEN
+689 
-696 TDEERMADIRYV
+696 ADIRYV
-708 ALHGTFEEKMQALA
+708 ALHGTFAEKMQALA
-722 NLELDGEEFM
+722 TLNLDGAEFE
-732 PVRSGWGN
+732 PVRSGWGDK
-740 QFAPDSGK
+740 FAPEAGGDWDSYPELPDFYASCFPGVK
-748 DWNSY
+748 PN
-753 LYMDD
+753 
-758 LYSVSSSGIDPSRK
+758 K
-772 WVVAP
+772 TWVYAP
-777 SQRILEER
+777 SESVLQER
-785 WSELTEGNDL
+785 WAELIEGNDL
-795 KIRANRFK
+795 EVRAERFK
-803 ETPTAGIAKGKTP
+803 ETSSTGIAVGKKP
-816 LLGNDTFQGSKE
+816 LLGSDTFQGSLE

-836 EVIPT
+836 ELIPDA
-841 VPNIVPI
+841 PNIVPV

-858 LADARLL
+858 LADSRLL
-865 DRPRPKLWPYRIQN
+865 HRASPDLWEHRVSE
-879 QIFIVEQYARNP
+879 QIFIVEQHAHYP
-891 KNGPGLYFSSL
+891 KAGPGLYFSAL
-902 IPDKNAFKGSHGG
+902 IPDMHAFNNRGG
-915 RCYPVFTTDGE
+915 RAHPALTVGGA
-926 PNLRTS
+926 PNLTEPAKQMLR
-932 VAQLLCERFGNDA
+932 ERFGDNA
-945 PGNLVY
+945 PGDLVY

-957 GHPEYVRTFSK
+957 GHPGYVRTFDK
-968 PLETSHMRA
+968 PLQQAGIRV
-977 PLTADPEL
+977 PLTADPAL

-999 HTYGERGEPLPG
+999 HTYGERGESLPG
-1011 MKYLHQLPE
+1011 MKYLHQLPKD
-1020 GADYTLPNP
+1020 ADYTLPTP
-1029 TVDMGKTMPEEKP
+1029 TVDMGRTMPEKKP

-1066 GQARCENMEKRV
+1066 GRARCENVEKRV
-1078 FDYTIGGNQVLGL
+1078 FDYTVGGNQVLGL
-1091 WAKYRLKKPEEVSSS
+1091 WAKYRLKKPVVRRSSS
-1106 PLDEI
+1106 LNDI

-1119 WSEEYERLLYTL
+1119 WSEEYERLFYTL

-1148 LAGEQIF
+1148 LVGEQIF
-1155 REEFVDTED
+1155 REEFVDTEN

>member
-1 MEILCGQKHLSAQ
+1 M
-14 ELWGKGKSIVTD
+14 
-26 FNSLIAEFGNQVRE
+26 
-40 NLRFGEGEPEA
+40 
-51 QLTNPVATLLKG
+51 
-63 FGALHSMEVQTV
+63 
-75 RETSLKTAGGGLVS
+75 
-89 EGLVRPDYAIMVD
+89 RPDYAIMVD

-110 LKAPGKNIDPDSF
+110 LKAPGKNIDPASF
-123 TKKSHEY
+123 GKKSHEY

-152 YRYGKPVPTGSEKN
+152 YRYGEPVLTSTGY
-166 DNAVNVSAGS
+166 DAVHMHGS
-176 VIINKKRVLFPEKIT
+176 FSGHGTL
-191 WSAPANLATLFLN
+191 SAPDALATFFLN
-204 FLRWVPAPITS
+204 FLRWVPAPIKS
-215 ADRLVE
+215 ADQLVE

-234 LLGLDAQEKTYKA
+234 LLGLAVQEKTYKA

-253 KKGEEDLLI
+253 KKGEEDFVI
-262 PSKLVGL
+262 PPPLVGL
-269 RDDWRDTLAPGTSN
+269 RKDWRDTLAPSTSN

-300 ALSEGHNLSIE
+300 ALSEGHDLSLE
-311 SLSTMANRLRSQHGL
+311 TFSTMAGRLRSQHGL

-358 SWEYI
+358 SWDDI
-363 SGGKA
+363 SGGKS
-368 DVYLHLYEHFLSIYN
+368 DVYLHLYEHFLKVYN

-409 ALRTYMGKEHGLA
+409 ALRTYLGKEHGLA

-447 KTESLAPAAR
+447 RTESLAPAAR

-485 NQTLKELGADVP
+485 NQTLKELGADIP

-505 ADTLYDPYS
+505 ADTLSDPY
-514 RAKPMSGNTLRLLSQ
+514 AKQKPVNGNTLRLLSQ

-552 KDKAQGMGGW
+552 KDKAEGMGGW
-562 VESGHRYKKKDEKE
+562 VESGFRSPDVA
-576 KNSPILDDFRAP
+576 SPILDDFRA
-588 SMGGYERVLKNLYIY
+588 SGMGRYEYVLKNLYVY

-611 VFEDSFRVIESESD
+611 VFEDSFRAMEGQSD
-625 NSQHAGVVCF
+625 SAQRAGVVCF
-635 ITPSSYLNGP
+635 ITADGYLNGP

-663 INVTPEGYGPE
+663 INVTPEGKRPPA
-674 KENAIFAIK
+674 KNAVFAIE
-683 TPVAIS
+683 TPVSIA
-689 LFIREEN
+689 LFLREEN
-696 TDEERMADIRYV
+696 TDEETPADIRYV
-708 ALHGTFEEKMQALA
+708 ALHGTFAEKMQALA
-722 NLELDGEEFM
+722 ALDLDGAEFE
-732 PVRSGWGN
+732 PVRSGWGDK
-740 QFAPDSGK
+740 FAPEAGGDWDSYPELPDFYASCFPGVK
-748 DWNSY
+748 PN
-753 LYMDD
+753 
-758 LYSVSSSGIDPSRK
+758 K
-772 WVVAP
+772 TWVYAP
-777 SQRILEER
+777 SESVLQER
-785 WSELTEGNDL
+785 WAELIEGNDL
-795 KIRANRFK
+795 EVRAERFK
-803 ETPTAGIAKGKTP
+803 ETSSTGIAVGKKP
-816 LLGNDTFQGSKE
+816 LPGSDTFQGSLE
-828 SLNDQIAR
+828 SLNNQIAR
-836 EVIPT
+836 ELIPDT
-841 VPNIVPI
+841 PNIVQV

-858 LADARLL
+858 LADSRLL
-865 DRPRPKLWPYRIQN
+865 ERARPELWEHRVPG
-879 QIFIVEQYARNP
+879 QIFIVEQHAHYP
-891 KNGPGLYFSSL
+891 KAGPGLYFSAL
-902 IPDKNAFKGSHGG
+902 IPDMHAFNNRGG
-915 RCYPVFTTDGE
+915 RAHPALTIGGT
-926 PNLRTS
+926 PNLTEPAKQMLR
-932 VAQLLCERFGNDA
+932 ERLGDNA
-945 PGNLVY
+945 PGDLVY

-957 GHPEYVRTFSK
+957 GHPGYVRTFDE
-968 PLETSHMRA
+968 PLQQAGIRV
-977 PLTADPEL
+977 PLTADPAL

-1020 GADYTLPNP
+1020 GADYTLPTP
-1029 TVDMGKTMPEEKP
+1029 TVDMGKTMPEKKP

-1048 VDSLS
+1048 VNSLS
-1053 EEENNPVMGTVSF
+1053 EEQNIPVTGTVSF
-1066 GQARCENMEKRV
+1066 GRARCENMEKRV
-1078 FDYTIGGNQVLGL
+1078 FDYTVGGNQVLGL
-1091 WAKYRLKKPEEVSSS
+1091 WAKYRLKKPGVRSSS
-1106 PLDEI
+1106 PLDYI
-1111 VQREWPEA
+1111 VQREWPPA

-1148 LAGEQIF
+1148 LVGEQIF

>member
-1 MEILCGQKHLSAQ
+1 M
-14 ELWGKGKSIVTD
+14 
-26 FNSLIAEFGNQVRE
+26 
-40 NLRFGEGEPEA
+40 
-51 QLTNPVATLLKG
+51 
-63 FGALHSMEVQTV
+63 
-75 RETSLKTAGGGLVS
+75 
-89 EGLVRPDYAIMVD
+89 RPDYAIMVD

-110 LKAPGKNIDPDSF
+110 LKAPGKNIDPASF

-130 KQWQRLRNLPNLLYT
+130 RQWQRLRNLPNLLYT

-152 YRYGKPVPTGSEKN
+152 YRYGEPVLTSTGY
-166 DNAVNVSAGS
+166 DAVHMHGS
-176 VIINKKRVLFPEKIT
+176 FSGHGTLG
-191 WSAPANLATLFLN
+191 APDALATFFLS
-204 FLRWVPAPITS
+204 FLRWVPTPITG
-215 ADRLVE
+215 ADQLVE

-234 LLGLDAQEKTYKA
+234 LLGLSAQEKTYKA

-253 KKGEEDLLI
+253 KKGEEDFVI
-262 PSKLVGL
+262 PPPLVGL
-269 RDDWRDTLAPGTSN
+269 RKDWRDTLAPSTSN

-300 ALSEGHNLSIE
+300 ALSEGHELSLE
-311 SLSTMANRLRSQHGL
+311 TFSTMAGRLRSQHGL

-358 SWEYI
+358 SWADI
-363 SGGKA
+363 SGGKS
-368 DVYLHLYEHFLSIYN
+368 DVYLHLYEHFLKVYN

-409 ALRTYMGKEHGLA
+409 ALRTYLGKEHGLA

-442 MHKVA
+442 MHQVA

-505 ADTLYDPYS
+505 ADTLSDPY
-514 RAKPMSGNTLRLLSQ
+514 AKQKPVNGNTLRLLSQ

-552 KDKAQGMGGW
+552 KDKAEGMGGW
-562 VESGHRYKKKDEKE
+562 VESGFRSPDVA
-576 KNSPILDDFRAP
+576 SPILDDFRAQG
-588 SMGGYERVLKNLYIY
+588 MGNYEYVLKNLYVY

-611 VFEDSFRVIESESD
+611 VFEDSFRALEGQLDSA
-625 NSQHAGVVCF
+625 QRAGVVCF
-635 ITPSSYLNGP
+635 ITASGYLNGP

-663 INVTPEGYGPE
+663 INVTPEGKRPPA
-674 KENAIFAIK
+674 KNAVFAIE
-683 TPVAIS
+683 TPVSIA
-689 LFIREEN
+689 LFMREEN
-696 TDEERMADIRYV
+696 TDEETPADIRYV
-708 ALHGTFEEKMQALA
+708 ALHGTYAEKMQALTTL
-722 NLELDGEEFM
+722 NLDGAEFK

-740 QFAPDSGK
+740 KFAPEADGDWDSYPELT
-748 DWNSY
+748 DFYASC
-753 LYMDD
+753 
-758 LYSVSSSGIDPSRK
+758 SSGVKPNRT
-772 WVVAP
+772 WVYAP
-777 SQRILEER
+777 SESVLQER
-785 WSELTEGNDL
+785 WAELIEGNDL
-795 KIRANRFK
+795 QVRAERFK
-803 ETPTAGIAKGKTP
+803 ETRDAKTTKAKKP
-816 LLGNDTFQGSKE
+816 LPGTDTFQGSRE

-836 EVIPT
+836 ELIPDT
-841 VPNIVPI
+841 PNIVPV

-858 LADARLL
+858 LADARLA
-865 DRPRPKLWPYRIQN
+865 DTPRPKLWEHRVPG
-879 QIFIVEQYARNP
+879 QIFVVEQHAHYP
-891 KNGPGLYFSSL
+891 KAGPGLYFSAL
-902 IPDKNAFKGSHGG
+902 IPDMDAFNNRGG
-915 RCYPVFTTDGE
+915 RAHPVLNVSGASNLTE
-926 PNLRTS
+926 PAAQMLR
-932 VAQLLCERFGNDA
+932 ERFGNNA
-945 PGNLVY
+945 PGDLVY

-957 GHPEYVRTFSK
+957 GHPGYVRTFDK
-968 PLETSHMRA
+968 PLQQAGIRV
-977 PLTADPEL
+977 PLTADPAL

-999 HTYGERGEPLPG
+999 HTYGECGEPLPG
-1011 MKYLHQLPE
+1011 MEHLRQLPE
-1020 GADYTLPNP
+1020 GADYTLPTP
-1029 TVDMGKTMPEEKP
+1029 TVDMGKTMPEKKP

-1053 EEENNPVMGTVSF
+1053 EEQDILVTGTVSF
-1066 GQARCENMEKRV
+1066 GQARCENVEKRV

-1091 WAKYRLKKPEEVSSS
+1091 WAKYRLKKPKVNWSSS
-1106 PLDEI
+1106 LNDI
-1111 VQREWPEA
+1111 VQREWPDA

>member
-1 MEILCGQKHLSAQ
+1 M
-14 ELWGKGKSIVTD
+14 TD
-26 FNSLIAEFGNQVRE
+26 FNSLIAEFGRQVRE
-40 NLRFGEGEPEA
+40 NLRVGDGEPEA
-51 QLTNPVATLLKG
+51 QLTNPVATLLQD
-63 FGALHSMEVQTV
+63 FGALHSMKVVTV
-75 RETSLKTAGGGLVS
+75 RETSLKTAGGGLIS

-110 LKAPGKNIDPDSF
+110 LKAPGKNIDPASF

-130 KQWQRLRNLPNLLYT
+130 RQWQRLRNLPNLLYT

-152 YRYGKPVPTGSEKN
+152 YRYGEPVLTSTGY
-166 DNAVNVSAGS
+166 DAVHMHGS
-176 VIINKKRVLFPEKIT
+176 FSGLGT
-191 WSAPANLATLFLN
+191 LSAPDALATFFLN
-204 FLRWVPAPITS
+204 FLRWVPAPIKS
-215 ADRLVE
+215 ADQLVE

-234 LLGLDAQEKTYKA
+234 LLGLAVQEKTYKA

-253 KKGEEDLLI
+253 KKGEEDFVI
-262 PSKLVGL
+262 PPPLVGL
-269 RDDWRDTLAPGTSN
+269 RKDWRDTLAPSTSN

-300 ALSEGHNLSIE
+300 ALSEGHDLSLE
-311 SLSTMANRLRSQHGL
+311 TFSTMAGRLRSQHGL

-350 IVRVMGAA
+350 IVRVIGAA
-358 SWEYI
+358 SWVDI
-363 SGGKA
+363 SGGKS
-368 DVYLHLYEHFLSIYN
+368 DVYLHLYEHFLKVYN

-409 ALRTYMGKEHGLA
+409 ALRTYLGKEHGLA

-442 MHKVA
+442 MHQVA
-447 KTESLAPAAR
+447 KAESLAPAAR

-485 NQTLKELGADVP
+485 NQTLREMGAEVP

-505 ADTLYDPYS
+505 ADTLGDPY
-514 RAKPMSGNTLRLLSQ
+514 AKQKPVNGNTLRLLSQ

-552 KDKAQGMGGW
+552 KDKAEGMGGW
-562 VESGHRYKKKDEKE
+562 VESGFRSADVA
-576 KNSPILDDFRAP
+576 SPILDDFRAQG
-588 SMGGYERVLKNLYIY
+588 MGKYEYVLKNLYVY

-611 VFEDSFRVIESESD
+611 VFEDSFRALEGQPDSA
-625 NSQHAGVVCF
+625 QRAGVVCF
-635 ITPSSYLNGP
+635 ITASGYLNGP

-663 INVTPEGYGPE
+663 INVTPEGKRPPA
-674 KENAIFAIK
+674 KNAVFAIE
-683 TPVAIS
+683 TPVSIA
-689 LFIREEN
+689 LFLREEN
-696 TDEERMADIRYV
+696 TDEETPADIRYV
-708 ALHGTFEEKMQALA
+708 ALHGTFAEKMQALA
-722 NLELDGEEFM
+722 AFELDSAEFE
-732 PVRSGWGN
+732 PVRSGWGDK
-740 QFAPDSGK
+740 FAPEAGGDWDSYPELPDFYASCFPGVK
-748 DWNSY
+748 PN
-753 LYMDD
+753 
-758 LYSVSSSGIDPSRK
+758 K
-772 WVVAP
+772 TWVYAP
-777 SQRILEER
+777 SESVLQER
-785 WSELTEGNDL
+785 WGELIEGNDL
-795 KIRANRFK
+795 EVRAERFK
-803 ETPTAGIAKGKTP
+803 ETRDTKITEGKNP
-816 LLGNDTFQGSKE
+816 LPGSDTFQGSLE

-836 EVIPT
+836 ELIPDT
-841 VPNIVPI
+841 PNIVQV

-858 LADARLL
+858 LADARLA
-865 DRPRPKLWPYRIQN
+865 DMPRPKLWEHRIPE
-879 QIFIVEQYARNP
+879 QIFIVEQHAHYP
-891 KNGPGLYFSSL
+891 KAGPGLHFSAL
-902 IPDKNAFKGSHGG
+902 IPDMDAFKGSEGG
-915 RCYPVFTTDGE
+915 RAHPVLNVNGT
-926 PNLRTS
+926 PNLTEPA
-932 VAQLLCERFGNDA
+932 AQMLRERFGNNA
-945 PGNLVY
+945 PDDLVY

-957 GHPEYVRTFSK
+957 GHPGYVRTFDE
-968 PLETSHMRA
+968 PLQQAGIRV
-977 PLTADPEL
+977 PLTADPAL

-1011 MKYLHQLPE
+1011 MKYLHQLPKD
-1020 GADYTLPNP
+1020 ADYTLPTP
-1029 TVDMGKTMPEEKP
+1029 TVDMGRTMPEKKP

-1048 VDSLS
+1048 VNGSLS
-1053 EEENNPVMGTVSF
+1053 EEQDIPVTGTVSF
-1066 GQARCENMEKRV
+1066 GQARCENVEKRV
-1078 FDYTIGGNQVLGL
+1078 FDYTVGGNQVLGL
-1091 WAKYRLKKPEEVSSS
+1091 WAKYRLKKPVVRRSSS
-1106 PLDEI
+1106 LNDI

>member
-1 MEILCGQKHLSAQ
+1 M
-14 ELWGKGKSIVTD
+14 TD
-26 FNSLIAEFGNQVRE
+26 FNSLIAEFGRQVRE
-40 NLRFGEGEPEA
+40 NLRVGEGEPEA
-51 QLTNPVATLLKG
+51 QLTNPVATLLQD
-63 FGALHSMEVQTV
+63 FGALHSMQVVTV

-89 EGLVRPDYAIMVD
+89 EGLVRPDYAITVD

-110 LKAPGKNIDPDSF
+110 LKAPGKNIEPASF
-123 TKKSHEY
+123 SKKSHEY
-130 KQWQRLRNLPNLLYT
+130 RQWQRLRNLPNLLYT

-152 YRYGKPVPTGSEKN
+152 YRYGEPVLTSTGY
-166 DNAVNVSAGS
+166 DAVHMHGS
-176 VIINKKRVLFPEKIT
+176 FSGHGTL
-191 WSAPANLATLFLN
+191 SAPDALATFFLN
-204 FLRWVPAPITS
+204 FLRWVPAPIKS
-215 ADRLVE
+215 ADQLVE

-234 LLGLDAQEKTYKA
+234 LLGLAVQEKTYKA

-253 KKGEEDLLI
+253 KKGEEDFVI
-262 PSKLVGL
+262 PPPLVGL
-269 RDDWRDTLAPGTSN
+269 RKDWRDTLAPSTSN

-300 ALSEGHNLSIE
+300 ALSEGHDLSLE
-311 SLSTMANRLRSQHGL
+311 TFSTMAGRLRSQHGL

-358 SWEYI
+358 SWADI
-363 SGGKA
+363 SGGKS
-368 DVYLHLYEHFLSIYN
+368 DVYLHLYEHFLKVYN

-409 ALRTYMGKEHGLA
+409 ALRTYLGKEHGLA

-447 KTESLAPAAR
+447 RTESLAPAAR

-485 NQTLKELGADVP
+485 NQTLKELGADIP

-505 ADTLYDPYS
+505 ADTLSDPY
-514 RAKPMSGNTLRLLSQ
+514 AKQRPVNGNTLRLLFQ

-552 KDKAQGMGGW
+552 KDKAEGMGGW
-562 VESGHRYKKKDEKE
+562 VESGFRSADVA
-576 KNSPILDDFRAP
+576 SPILDDFRAP
-588 SMGGYERVLKNLYIY
+588 GMGRYEYVLKNLYVY

-611 VFEDSFRVIESESD
+611 VFEDSFRALEGHPDS
-625 NSQHAGVVCF
+625 SQRAGVVCF
-635 ITPSSYLNGP
+635 ITADGYLNGP

-663 INVTPEGYGPE
+663 INVTPEGKRPPA
-674 KENAIFAIK
+674 KNAVFAIE
-683 TPVAIS
+683 TPVSIA
-689 LFIREEN
+689 LFLREEDTN
-696 TDEERMADIRYV
+696 EQVPADIRYV
-708 ALHGTFEEKMQALA
+708 ALHGTYPEKMQALA
-722 NLELDGEEFM
+722 ALELDSAEFE
-732 PVRSGWGN
+732 PARSGWGDK
-740 QFAPDSGK
+740 FAPEAGGDWDS
-748 DWNSY
+748 Y
-753 LYMDD
+753 PALPD
-758 LYSVSSSGIDPSRK
+758 LYASCFPGVKPNK
-772 WVVAP
+772 TWVYAP
-777 SQRILEER
+777 SESVLQGR
-785 WSELTEGNDL
+785 WAELIEGNDL
-795 KIRANRFK
+795 EVRAERFK
-803 ETPTAGIAKGKTP
+803 ETRDTKITEGKKP
-816 LLGNDTFQGSKE
+816 LPGSDTFQGSLE
-828 SLNDQIAR
+828 SLNEQIAR
-836 EVIPT
+836 EFIPDT
-841 VPNIVPI
+841 PNIVQV

-858 LADARLL
+858 LADSRLL
-865 DRPRPKLWPYRIQN
+865 HMPSPKLWEHRVPK
-879 QIFIVEQYARNP
+879 QIFIVEQHARHP
-891 KNGPGLYFSSL
+891 QAGPGLYFDAF
-902 IPDKNAFKGSHGG
+902 IPDMNAFNNRGG
-915 RCYPVFTTDGE
+915 RAHPVLNVSGAS
-926 PNLRTS
+926 NLTES
-932 VAQLLCERFGNDA
+932 AAQMLRERFGDNA
-945 PGNLVY
+945 PGDLVY

-957 GHPEYVRTFSK
+957 GHPGYVRTFDE
-968 PLETSHMRA
+968 PLQQAGIRV
-977 PLTADPEL
+977 PLTADPAL

-1011 MKYLHQLPE
+1011 MKYLHQVPE
-1020 GADYTLPNP
+1020 GADYTLPTP
-1029 TVDMGKTMPEEKP
+1029 TVDMGRTMPEKKP

-1048 VDSLS
+1048 VNSLS
-1053 EEENNPVMGTVSF
+1053 KEENNPVMGTVSF
-1066 GQARCENMEKRV
+1066 GRARCENVEKQV

-1091 WAKYRLKKPEEVSSS
+1091 WAKYRLKKPVVRRSSS
-1106 PLDEI
+1106 LNDI

>member
-1 MEILCGQKHLSAQ
+1 M
-14 ELWGKGKSIVTD
+14 
-26 FNSLIAEFGNQVRE
+26 
-40 NLRFGEGEPEA
+40 
-51 QLTNPVATLLKG
+51 
-63 FGALHSMEVQTV
+63 
-75 RETSLKTAGGGLVS
+75 
-89 EGLVRPDYAIMVD
+89 RPDYAIMVD

-110 LKAPGKNIDPDSF
+110 LKAPGKNIDPASF

-152 YRYGKPVPTGSEKN
+152 YRYGEPVLTSTGY
-166 DNAVNVSAGS
+166 DAVHMHGS
-176 VIINKKRVLFPEKIT
+176 FSGRGTL
-191 WSAPANLATLFLN
+191 SAPDALATFFLN
-204 FLRWVPAPITS
+204 FLRWVPAPIKS
-215 ADRLVE
+215 AGQLVE

-234 LLGLDAQEKTYKA
+234 LLGLAAQEKTYKA

-253 KKGEEDLLI
+253 KKGEEDFVI
-262 PSKLVGL
+262 PPPLVGL
-269 RDDWRDTLAPGTSN
+269 RKDWRDTLAPSTSN

-300 ALSEGHNLSIE
+300 ALSEGHDLSLE
-311 SLSTMANRLRSQHGL
+311 TFSTMAGRLRSQHGL

-358 SWEYI
+358 SWADI
-363 SGGKA
+363 SCGKS
-368 DVYLHLYEHFLSIYN
+368 DVYLHLYEHFLKVYN
-383 PEQRKKTGSYY
+383 PAQRKKTGSYY
-394 TPVEVVDQMV
+394 TPVEVVNQMV

-409 ALRTYMGKEHGLA
+409 ALRAYLGKEHGLA

-442 MHKVA
+442 MHRVA

-485 NQTLKELGADVP
+485 NETLKEMGADIP

-505 ADTLYDPYS
+505 ADTLGDPY
-514 RAKPMSGNTLRLLSQ
+514 AKQKPVNSQTLRLLSQ

-552 KDKAQGMGGW
+552 KDKAEGMGGW
-562 VESGHRYKKKDEKE
+562 VESGFRSPDVA
-576 KNSPILDDFRAP
+576 SPILDDFRAQG
-588 SMGGYERVLKNLYIY
+588 MGNYEYVLKNLYVY

-611 VFEDSFRVIESESD
+611 VFEDSFRALEGQPDSSKR
-625 NSQHAGVVCF
+625 AGAVCF
-635 ITPSSYLNGP
+635 ITASGYLNGP

-652 YIRRSSSRGWI
+652 YIRRSASRGWI
-663 INVTPEGYGPE
+663 INVTPEGKRPPA
-674 KENAIFAIK
+674 KNAVFAIE
-683 TPVAIS
+683 TPVSIA
-689 LFIREEN
+689 LFMREEN
-696 TDEERMADIRYV
+696 TDEETPADIRYV
-708 ALHGTFEEKMQALA
+708 ALHGTYAEKMQALTTL
-722 NLELDGEEFM
+722 NLDGAEFK

-740 QFAPDSGK
+740 KFAPEADGDWDSYPELPDFYASCFPGVK
-748 DWNSY
+748 PN
-753 LYMDD
+753 
-758 LYSVSSSGIDPSRK
+758 RT
-772 WVVAP
+772 WVYAP
-777 SQRILEER
+777 SESVLQER
-785 WSELTEGNDL
+785 WAELIEGNDL
-795 KIRANRFK
+795 QVRAERFK
-803 ETPTAGIAKGKTP
+803 ETRDAKTTKAKKP
-816 LLGNDTFQGSKE
+816 LPGTDTFQGSRE

-836 EVIPT
+836 ELIPDT
-841 VPNIVPI
+841 PNIVPV

-858 LADARLL
+858 LADARLA
-865 DRPRPKLWPYRIQN
+865 DTPRPKLWEHRVPG
-879 QIFIVEQYARNP
+879 QIFIVEQHAHYP
-891 KNGPGLYFSSL
+891 KAGPGLYFSAL
-902 IPDKNAFKGSHGG
+902 IPDMDAFNNRGG
-915 RCYPVFTTDGE
+915 RAHPVLNVSGA
-926 PNLRTS
+926 PNLTEPA
-932 VAQLLCERFGNDA
+932 AQMLRERFGNNA
-945 PGNLVY
+945 PGDLVY

-957 GHPEYVRTFSK
+957 GHPGYVRTFDK
-968 PLETSHMRA
+968 PLQQAGIRV
-977 PLTADPEL
+977 PLTADPAL
-985 WERAVQLGKQVVWL
+985 WERAVRLGKQVVWL

-1020 GADYTLPNP
+1020 GADYTLPTP
-1029 TVDMGKTMPEEKP
+1029 TVDMGKTMPEKRP

-1053 EEENNPVMGTVSF
+1053 KEQDSPVTGTVSF
-1066 GQARCENMEKRV
+1066 GRARCENVEKRV

-1091 WAKYRLKKPEEVSSS
+1091 WAKYRLKKPKTNWSSS
-1106 PLDEI
+1106 LNDI
-1111 VQREWPEA
+1111 VQREWPDA

>member
-1 MEILCGQKHLSAQ
+1 M
-14 ELWGKGKSIVTD
+14 
-26 FNSLIAEFGNQVRE
+26 
-40 NLRFGEGEPEA
+40 
-51 QLTNPVATLLKG
+51 
-63 FGALHSMEVQTV
+63 
-75 RETSLKTAGGGLVS
+75 
-89 EGLVRPDYAIMVD
+89 RPDYAITVD

-110 LKAPGKNIDPDSF
+110 LKAPGKNIDPASF
-123 TKKSHEY
+123 SKKSHEY
-130 KQWQRLRNLPNLLYT
+130 RQWQRLRNLPNLLYT

-152 YRYGKPVPTGSEKN
+152 YRYGEPVLTSTGY
-166 DNAVNVSAGS
+166 DAVHVHGS
-176 VIINKKRVLFPEKIT
+176 FSGRGTL
-191 WSAPANLATLFLN
+191 SAPDALATFFLN
-204 FLRWVPAPITS
+204 FLRWVPAPIKS
-215 ADRLVE
+215 ADQLVE

-234 LLGLDAQEKTYKA
+234 LLGLAAQEKTYKA
-247 DQAKAK
+247 EQAKAR
-253 KKGEEDLLI
+253 KKGEEDEVL
-262 PSKLVGL
+262 PPQLVGL
-269 RDDWRDTLAPGTSN
+269 RKDWRDTLAPSTSN

-300 ALSEGHNLSIE
+300 ALSEGHKLS
-311 SLSTMANRLRSQHGL
+311 LKTFSTIAVDLRSKHGL
-326 LGNALGLLT
+326 LGNALSLLT
-335 EHLDEKSSLYNALAV
+335 DHLDEKSSLYNALAV
-350 IVRVMGAA
+350 IIRVMDAA
-358 SWEYI
+358 SWADI
-363 SGGKA
+363 SGGKS
-368 DVYLHLYEHFLSIYN
+368 DVYLHLYEHFLKVYN

-409 ALRTYMGKEHGLA
+409 ALRTYLGKEHGLA

-485 NQTLKELGADVP
+485 NQTLKELGAEVAEVP

-505 ADTLYDPYS
+505 TDTLGDPY
-514 RAKPMSGNTLRLLSQ
+514 AKQKPLNGHTLRLLSQ

-552 KDKAQGMGGW
+552 KDKAEGMGGW
-562 VESGHRYKKKDEKE
+562 VESGFRSPDVA
-576 KNSPILDDFRAP
+576 SPILDDFRAQG
-588 SMGGYERVLKNLYIY
+588 MGKYEYVLKNLYVY

-611 VFEDSFRVIESESD
+611 VFEDSFHALEGQPDSA
-625 NSQHAGVVCF
+625 QHAGVVCF
-635 ITPSSYLNGP
+635 ITADGYLHGP

-663 INVTPEGYGPE
+663 INVTPEGLRPPA
-674 KENAIFAIK
+674 KNAVFAIE
-683 TPVAIS
+683 TPVSIA
-689 LFIREEN
+689 LFLREEN
-696 TDEERMADIRYV
+696 TDEETPADIRYI
-708 ALHGTFEEKMQALA
+708 ALHGTFAEKIEALA
-722 NLELDGEEFM
+722 ALNLDSAEFE
-732 PVRSGWGN
+732 PVRSGWGDK
-740 QFAPDSGK
+740 FAPEAGGDWDSYPELPDFYASCFPGVK
-748 DWNSY
+748 PN
-753 LYMDD
+753 
-758 LYSVSSSGIDPSRK
+758 K
-772 WVVAP
+772 TWVYAP
-777 SQRILEER
+777 SESVLQER
-785 WSELTEGNDL
+785 WAELIEGNNL
-795 KIRANRFK
+795 EVRAERFK
-803 ETPTAGIAKGKTP
+803 ETRDTKITEGKKP
-816 LLGNDTFQGSKE
+816 LPGKDTFQGSLE

-836 EVIPT
+836 EFIPDT
-841 VPNIVPI
+841 PNIVPV

-858 LADARLL
+858 LADARLA
-865 DRPRPKLWPYRIQN
+865 DMPRPKLWEHRVPE
-879 QIFIVEQYARNP
+879 QIFIVEQHSRHP
-891 KNGPGLYFSSL
+891 KAGPGLYISSL
-902 IPDKNAFKGSHGG
+902 IPDMNSFKGSEGG
-915 RCYPVFTTDGE
+915 RTHPTLTIGGI
-926 PNLRTS
+926 PNLTES
-932 VAQLLCERFGNDA
+932 AAQMLRERFGADA
-945 PGNLVY
+945 PGDLVY

-957 GHPEYVRTFSK
+957 GHPGYVRTFDE
-968 PLETSHMRA
+968 PLQQAGIRV
-977 PLTADPEL
+977 PLTADPAL

-1029 TVDMGKTMPEEKP
+1029 TVDMGRTMPEKKP

-1053 EEENNPVMGTVSF
+1053 KEENNPIMGTVSF
-1066 GQARCENMEKRV
+1066 GRARCENVEKRV
-1078 FDYTIGGNQVLGL
+1078 FDYTVGGNQVLGL
-1091 WAKYRLKKPEEVSSS
+1091 WAKYRLKKPIVRQSS

-1111 VQREWPEA
+1111 VQREWPET

>member
-1 MEILCGQKHLSAQ
+1 M
-14 ELWGKGKSIVTD
+14 
-26 FNSLIAEFGNQVRE
+26 
-40 NLRFGEGEPEA
+40 
-51 QLTNPVATLLKG
+51 
-63 FGALHSMEVQTV
+63 
-75 RETSLKTAGGGLVS
+75 
-89 EGLVRPDYAIMVD
+89 RPDYAITVD

-110 LKAPGKNIDPDSF
+110 LKAPGKNIDPTSF

-130 KQWQRLRNLPNLLYT
+130 RQWQRLRNLPNLLYT

-152 YRYGKPVPTGSEKN
+152 YRYGEPVLTSTGY
-166 DNAVNVSAGS
+166 DAVHMHGS
-176 VIINKKRVLFPEKIT
+176 FSGHGTL
-191 WSAPANLATLFLN
+191 SAPDALATFFLN
-204 FLRWVPAPITS
+204 FLRWVPAPIKS
-215 ADRLVE
+215 ADQLVE

-234 LLGLDAQEKTYKA
+234 LLGLAVQEKTYKA

-253 KKGEEDLLI
+253 KKGEEDFVL
-262 PSKLVGL
+262 PPPLVGL
-269 RDDWRDTLAPGTSN
+269 RKDWRDTLAPSTSN

-300 ALSEGHNLSIE
+300 ALSEGHDLSLE
-311 SLSTMANRLRSQHGL
+311 TFSTMASRLRSQHGL

-358 SWEYI
+358 SWKYI
-363 SGGKA
+363 SGGKS
-368 DVYLHLYEHFLSIYN
+368 DVYLHLYEHFLKVYN

-409 ALRTYMGKEHGLA
+409 ALRTYLGKEHGLA

-442 MHKVA
+442 MHQVA

-457 TRALNRLAKNLY
+457 TRALNRLANNLY

-485 NQTLKELGADVP
+485 NQTLKEVGGDVP

-505 ADTLYDPYS
+505 ADTLSDPY
-514 RAKPMSGNTLRLLSQ
+514 AKQKPVNGNTLRLLSQ

-552 KDKAQGMGGW
+552 KDKAEGMGGW
-562 VESGHRYKKKDEKE
+562 VESGFRSPDVA
-576 KNSPILDDFRAP
+576 SPILDDFRAP
-588 SMGGYERVLKNLYIY
+588 GMGKYEYVLKNLYVY

-611 VFEDSFRVIESESD
+611 VFEDSFRALEGQLDST
-625 NSQHAGVVCF
+625 QRAGVVCF
-635 ITPSSYLNGP
+635 ITASGYLNGP

-652 YIRRSSSRGWI
+652 YIRRSSSHGWI
-663 INVTPEGYGPE
+663 INVTPEGKRPPA
-674 KENAIFAIK
+674 KNAIFAIE
-683 TPVAIS
+683 TPVSIA
-689 LFIREEN
+689 LFLREED
-696 TDEERMADIRYV
+696 TDEETPADIRYV
-708 ALHGTFEEKMQALA
+708 ALHGTFAEKMQALA
-722 NLELDGEEFM
+722 ALDLDGAEFE
-732 PVRSGWGN
+732 PVRSGWGDK
-740 QFAPDSGK
+740 FAPEAGGDWDSYPELP
-748 DWNSY
+748 NFY
-753 LYMDD
+753 LDHFP
-758 LYSVSSSGIDPSRK
+758 GINPSRSWVYDPS
-772 WVVAP
+772 P
-777 SQRILEER
+777 SILEER
-785 WSELTEGNDL
+785 WAELIEGTDL
-795 KIRANRFK
+795 QVRAERFK
-803 ETPTAGIAKGKTP
+803 KTDSTSIFAGKKP
-816 LLGNDTFQGSKE
+816 LPGEDTFQGSHE

-836 EVIPT
+836 EVIPDA
-841 VPNIVPI
+841 PNIVPV

-858 LADARLL
+858 LADARLIH
-865 DRPRPKLWPYRIQN
+865 RPSPKLWEYRIPD
-879 QIFIVEQYARNP
+879 QIFIVEQHAHYP
-891 KNGPGLYFSSL
+891 KAGPGLFFNTL
-902 IPDKNAFKGSHGG
+902 IPDKDSFKGSEGG
-915 RCYPVFTTDGE
+915 RAHPTLNTGGT
-926 PNLRTS
+926 PNLTES
-932 VAQLLCERFGNDA
+932 AAQMLRERFGDNA
-945 PGNLVY
+945 PGDLVY

-957 GHPEYVRTFSK
+957 GHPGYVRTFDK
-968 PLETSHMRA
+968 PLQQAGIRV
-977 PLTADPEL
+977 PLTADPAL
-985 WERAVQLGKQVVWL
+985 WERAVRLGKQVVWL

-1011 MKYLHQLPE
+1011 MKYLHQLPKD
-1020 GADYTLPNP
+1020 ADYTLPTP
-1029 TVDMGKTMPEEKP
+1029 TVDMGRTMPEKKP

-1048 VDSLS
+1048 VNSLS

-1066 GQARCENMEKRV
+1066 GQAHCENVEKRV

-1091 WAKYRLKKPEEVSSS
+1091 WAKYRLKKPVVRRSSS
-1106 PLDEI
+1106 LNDI